1 MLSKAATALSL
12 LFSVLLLLSLPG
24 ESSEGGYSEGRP
36 DAKAI
41 RLTATPK
48 SDTTSGFSYGDWLA
62 AGQPSANE
70 NWTSGTFV
78 LRTATKDH
86 YTAGL
91 SSVWNNVAANAL
103 DIRPLLREDLLLMA
117 NNKESQ
123 WSATWQSHRQAVLQR
138 LIDTTGDT
146 LLRNALEEAKS
157 HSWVRRLE
165 VDFRTK
171 LRNRPGSFG
180 IDAIV
185 ALQETTNT
193 ATGLQLRGFFGD
205 EFTGANAGLFYRRAT
220 GDNLL
225 GANIFL
231 DYEDNDGAFWRWSLG
246 GEWRNPYVELTGNRY
261 IGITEGK
268 RGIDGTTRYTA
279 DGTEIELALRAPYAP
294 WLSGILS
301 YYDWDGEYG
310 DAADT
315 GLRYGI
321 RVDRQLK
328 GLSFEIEYED
338 PEEGEGAWG
347 GRISYSHDFSQGLES
362 ASQPEDLSFD
372 PRAHFFDSVRRE
384 YTQRIRQSGNAFTG
398 RIVITHVN
406 GRATLIGSELSL
418 QIAGN
423 GETFTTQ
430 LALISLEV
438 ISGVTTTVTGAIITA
453 TTTAPDDYTIT
464 ATALVTAFTET
475 PSTLRLSVNDWAIE
489 LHSELV
495 FRTDSSTMTL
505 INGELII
512 IRNNG
517 ISEVALTNGVTL
529 NLTNN
534 ALISIA
540 TGQTTTTLQ
549 INSGLISLALNTGNT
564 LDAIVREGT
573 LIVSLAAN
581 AGIAAN
587 VGNTDGGAI
596 ILMSGTVTANITP
609 LAGAIANASVVVT
622 TGYTGLIGQVEA
634 TGGSNLRYTVIS
646 GGEFTVGATDRLLSL
661 ATAQSTP
668 TTLTAMVQVSDSG
681 TLGVQAV
688 PVTASYTLLV
698 GNELLFTPDKL
709 GVTVTTYD
717 NNLLLLTALV
727 GGQLSA
733 VSYAL
738 ASTNPAGLGN
748 FAIFTDS
755 GIISLQQALTTPTT
769 LSLYLTALE
778 NLGNI
783 SRTATLLF
791 TVFATDPPAF
801 AAALDNTTP
810 VLITG
815 NAGLVAQVNSSGGSG
830 THTYAFQSGGNNF
843 AVGDDGRISLL
854 IARPTPTTLIAI
866 LTANDGHPNTP
877 QVLLSLTLRI
887 LDILNFSPNKL
898 SIQLTTHGAVP
909 VVLHT
914 ATATD
919 PLGGVITYA
928 LLSTNPA
935 GFTDNINFT
944 PANRV
949 LNLTNQLTS
958 PIAASVYIR
967 ATTDAATH
975 KATLL
980 VELGV
985 VDPSAFV
992 ATLADAERRFTTG
1005 YTGQVAQANSS
1016 GGSGTHTY
1024 AFDPADGNLTVGT
1037 NGSITLLTAIAT
1049 PTTLTGTLAAND
1061 GHPNTPEVKLT
1072 LALTILAP
1080 VSFSP
1085 TATVA
1090 MLTTHDSVLLTL
1102 DQANTQGGFGTKGY
1116 ALVSTHPSAFGGNI
1130 AVSNNGNIIFNQLI
1144 TSPITASVYVRGSAA
1159 FGGNA
1164 TLLLTVIAID
1174 PTPFAAV
1181 LDDTSP
1187 IVITGNTGLVA
1198 QVNSS
1203 GGGGTH
1209 TYAIAPP
1216 NGNLTVGTDGRITLL
1231 TAVVTPATLL
1241 ATLTAND
1248 GHPNTPAVVLNL
1260 TLRVLN
1266 ILSFSPSKLSIQL
1279 TTHGSVPVA
1288 LHTAVAVDPLGGA
1301 ITYALL
1307 STFPSNFTANLSFTP
1322 ANGIVS
1328 LTAELTSPQ
1337 EASVYIR
1344 ATTATENA
1352 TLLIELGVVDPPTFA
1367 ATLADAERR
1376 FTTGYTGQVAQ
1387 VNASGGSGTRTY
1399 AFDPAD
1405 GNLTVGTDGSITL
1418 LTAIATPTTLTGT
1431 LAANDG
1437 HPNTP
1442 EVKLTLILTILA
1454 PVSFSP
1460 TATVAMLTTHD
1471 SVLLTL
1477 DQANTQGGFGTKGYA
1492 LVSTHPS
1499 AFGGNIAVSNNG
1511 NIILN
1516 QLITSPITA
1525 SVYVRGTA
1533 AFGGNATLLLTVIA
1547 IDPTPFAAVLDN
1559 SSPMLITGNIGLA
1572 ARVNSSG
1579 GGGTHTYAIAPPN
1592 GNLTVGTDGRI
1603 TLLTASATP
1612 ATLTAT
1618 LTANDGHPNTPA
1630 VVLSL
1635 TLAIVDALG
1644 FTPNKLSIRLTTYGT
1659 VPVALHTA
1667 VAVDPLSGAI
1677 TYALLST
1684 FPSNFT
1690 ANLSFTPANGI
1701 VSLTAELTSPQEASV
1716 YIRATTATENATL
1729 LIELGVVDP
1738 PAFAAVFADSS
1749 LQAIIGGSG
1758 LVAQVNSSGGSG
1770 TRTYAFD
1777 PADGNLTVGTDGG
1790 VVLLTAAATATT
1802 LTGTLTA
1809 NDGHP
1814 NTPAVKIT
1822 LTLAAILKTPAFADA
1837 VNKFVITNTGAVAS
1851 ITNASPVADFT
1862 VIAGGANFTVG
1873 VGVLS
1878 LKTAIPAAATLTA
1891 SVVVPSLPL
1900 ITLKHVLT
1908 VGACSFLTGCQPLV
1922 DYDGVVFS
1930 SDIINFAWVSN
1941 LALAQGL
1948 VAAGADVDEM
1958 LNFIFSGVHVDRP
1971 ILEAA
1976 ENGNL
1981 ALASLLVS
1989 NGAVLTVVGN
1999 YQHPALSPRYSN
2011 LGVLYYLNDNSSSD
2025 VPSMLSLF
2033 IANGA
2038 DVNLISEDIPSHVV
2052 VDRTPLD
2059 AYNSRSKSN
2068 LAVIVKS
2075 FGGKCLT
2082 ECRTGDIALAAVSF
2096 SPAAVA
2102 ATVDTAQTGDIY
2114 TVQAASGLGTRFVYE
2129 IDSVNPVGISSNFSL
2144 VSLDVNRAKLSLS
2157 SAQSDSYTI
2166 AIAVTDQPSGDKATL
2181 QYVRSS
2187 DDLLFVPS
2195 RVAVSVTTH
2204 HSVPIALHTA
2214 VAVNLGSGAIT
2225 YALLSTNP
2233 AGFTGNINFTPAS
2246 GVLNITN
2253 VISSA
2258 IEASL
2263 YIRAT
2268 TATEN
2273 ATLLIELGVVDP
2285 SVFAATL
2292 ADAERRFTTGYTG
2305 QVAQVN
2311 SSGGSGTRTYAFDPA
2326 DGNLTVGTNG
2336 SITLLTAIATPTT
2349 LTGTLA
2355 ANDGHPNTPEV
2366 KLTLALTILAPVSFS
2381 PTATVAMLTTHDS
2394 VLLTLDQANTQ
2405 GGFGTKGYALVSTH
2419 PSDFGGNIAVNS
2431 AGNIILNQL
2440 ITSPI
2445 TASVYVRGTAAFGGT
2460 ATLLLT
2466 VVAEDPPAFAA
2477 VLDNSSPMLITGN
2490 IGLAARVNSSGG
2502 KGTHTYA
2509 IAPAGGNLTVGTD
2522 GRITLLTA
2530 SATPATLTATLTAN
2544 DGHPNTPAVVLSLTL
2559 AIVDALGFTPNKLS
2573 IRLTTY
2579 GTVPVAL
2586 HTAVAVGPLSG
2597 AITYALLSTF
2607 PSNFTANLSFTPA
2620 NGIVSLTA
2628 ELTSPQEASVYIRA
2642 TTATENAT
2650 LLIELGVVDPPTFAA
2665 TLADAE
2671 RRFTTGYTGQ
2681 VAQVN
2686 ASGGSGTRTY
2696 AFDPADGNLTV
2707 GTNGSITLL
2716 TAIATPTTLTGTLAA
2731 NDGHPNTPEVKLTL
2745 ALTILAPVSFSPT
2758 ATVAMLTTHD
2768 SVLLTL
2774 DQANTQGGFGT
2785 KGYALVSTHPS
2796 AFGGNIAVNSAGNI
2810 ILNQLITSP
2819 ITASVYV
2826 RGTAAFGGT
2835 ATLLLTVVAD
2845 DPPAFAANLDNTTP
2859 VLITGNIG
2867 LAARVNSSGGKGTHT
2882 YAIAPAGGNLTV
2894 GTDGRITLLT
2904 ASATPATLTATLT
2917 ANDGH
2922 PNTPA
2927 VVLSLT
2933 LAIVDALGFTPNK
2946 LSIRLTTY
2954 GTVPV
2959 ALHTAVAVDPLS
2971 GAITYALLSTFPS
2984 NFTANLSFTPA
2995 NGIVS
3000 LTAELTSPQ
3009 EASVYI
3015 RATTTTEN
3023 ATLLIELGVVDPPT
3037 FAATLAD
3044 AERRFTTG
3052 YTGQVAQANSSG
3064 GSGTHTYAFDPADG
3078 NLTVGTDGSITLLT
3092 AIATPTTLTGT
3103 LAAND
3108 GHPNTPEV
3116 KLTLALTI
3124 LAPVS
3129 FSPTA
3134 TVAMLTTHD
3143 SVLLTL
3149 DQANT
3154 QGGFGTKGYALVSTH
3169 PSAFGG
3175 NIAVSNNGNII
3186 LNQLITSPITASVY
3200 VRGSAAFGGNATL
3213 LLTVIAI
3220 DPTPFAAVLDN
3231 SSPMLI
3237 TGNIGLA
3244 ARVNSSGGKGTHTYA
3259 IAPAGGNLTVGTDGR
3274 ITLLTASATPATLTA
3289 TLTANDGHPNTPAVV
3304 LSLTLAIVDALGFTP
3319 SKLSIRLTTHG
3330 TVPVALHT
3338 AVAVDPLG
3346 GAITYALLSTN
3357 PAALVDS
3364 FSVKTDGVLSL
3375 TAELTSPQEASVYI
3389 RATTATENATLLIEL
3404 GVVDPPTFAAVFAD
3418 SSPRAII
3425 GGSGLVAQVNSSGG
3439 SGTRTYAF
3447 DPADGNLTVGTDG
3460 GVVLL
3465 TAAATATTLTGTLT
3479 ANDGHPNTPAVK
3491 ITLTLAAILKTPAF
3505 ADAVNKF
3512 VITNTGAIASIT
3524 NASPVA
3530 DFTLIAGGDN
3540 FTIGVGVLSLKTAIP
3555 AAATLTASVVV
3566 PSIPPIT
3573 LKHVL
3578 TVGACS
3584 FLTGCQPV
3592 VAHDGAI
3599 YGSFYSGI
3607 STPESISVRNSWQ
3620 AINVTL
3626 ARALIAAG
3634 ADVNERI
3641 NGDEPLLA
3649 VARFGTPALAS
3660 VLLTAGADADA
3671 KSDLVFGDSS
3681 GTIQVNAGIFHYLNL
3696 PGETDANLLAS
3707 MFIAAG
3713 ADVNYL
3719 DSPSQRT
3726 PLGRLAGIGPI
3737 STREILIAAG
3747 GKCNAFCTIFPDFIQ
3762 LAAVS
3767 FDPATVVA
3775 TVNTAQ
3781 TGDIYTVQA
3790 ASGLGTRFVYEID
3803 SVNPVG
3809 VSSNFSLVSLD
3820 VNRAKLSLSSAQ
3832 SDSYTIAIA
3841 VTDQPSGDK
3850 ATLQY
3855 VRSSDDL
3862 LFVPSRV
3869 AVSVTTHH
3877 SVPIALHTAVA
3888 VNLGSGA
3895 ITYALLSTNPA
3906 GFTGNINFT
3915 PASGVLNITNVISSA
3930 IEASLYIRATTAS
3943 EKTTLILEVDAVAP
3957 PAFAAVLDNSS
3968 PLILTGYTGLVAQVN
3983 SSGGGGTHT
3992 YAIAP
3997 ANGNLTV
4004 GTDGRITL
4012 QTLIATP
4019 TTLSATL
4026 TANDGHPN
4034 TPAVV
4039 LSLTLAVIP
4048 PSFGNA
4054 YDRVVTAYT
4063 GAVATIIAGDGDL
4076 TLVFGGDNFTVG
4088 TNGVLS
4094 LTTTLT
4100 AASTL
4105 TASVLV
4111 SDSSSTP
4118 IITLGYTLNV
4128 GPCSFFDGCQPS
4140 VNYDGV
4146 VFDSGIINFA
4156 WVSNLALAQG
4166 LVAAGAD
4173 VDEMFNFIFN
4183 GVYVDRPILEAAE
4196 NGNLALASLLVS
4208 NGAVLTV
4215 VGNYQHPALGSSYSN
4230 LGVLYYLNDNSSS
4243 DVPSMLSLF
4252 ITNGADVNLISEDI
4266 PSNVVVDR
4274 TPLDVYNSSSKSN
4287 LAVIVKSF
4295 GGKCLTECR
4304 TGDIALTAV
4313 SFNPAALTAT
4323 AVAAVGKNI
4332 YTVQAASGLGTRFS
4346 YSLVSTFPANVETR
4360 FSVVSLDVNRA
4371 ALSIS
4376 SDIGIATISIYL
4388 EVADNT
4394 DPVTK
4399 ATLRYVQIARPAFA
4413 DATAVV
4419 AGAVLASYTGAVAS
4433 IVSAP
4438 SGKLT
4443 LVAGDDNFDLGTNG
4457 VLSLTMAFAVSTTL
4471 TASVVVDE
4479 TPTVPLTTLGYTLAV
4494 RPCSF
4499 YYGCQPFVDY
4509 DGGNSG
4515 LNSYHYYGG
4524 GTISALGL
4532 SWLADVGL
4540 LQSLIVAGADT
4551 DEVFTVT
4558 SFPSSRTPVIAFI
4571 AANISPL
4578 TVAEAL
4584 LDAGA
4589 EVNVTGYQ
4597 QGNLSG
4603 ENNNWGVFHYM
4614 TRQSSSQPLSLIAA
4628 SSVLISLF
4636 ATRGADI
4643 NQIARVVPSNQYTPV
4658 DAFDDNYDPILK
4670 LFGGKCL
4677 NDCRTGD
4684 ITLTAVSFAPGT
4696 VTVTVGDTDTGD
4708 IYTVQAA
4715 SGLGT
4720 QFSYAVD
4727 SVSPAGS
4734 AANFNLVSVDVNSAK
4749 LNVGTALGSSRP
4761 SALTVFIEVTDN
4773 NSTSDKA
4780 TLRVNIAE

>member
-36 DAKAI
+36 SETEV
-41 RLTATPK
+41 RLPATPK

-78 LRTATKDH
+78 LRKATKDH

-512 IRNNG
+512 MRNNG

-801 AAALDNTTP
+801 AANLDNTTP

-815 NAGLVAQVNSSGGSG
+815 NAGLVAQVNSSGGAG

-909 VVLHT
+909 VALHT
-914 ATATD
+914 ATAID

-1005 YTGQVAQANSS
+1005 YTG
-1016 GGSGTHTY
+1016 
-1024 AFDPADGNLTVGT
+1024 
-1037 NGSITLLTAIAT
+1037 
-1049 PTTLTGTLAAND
+1049 
-1061 GHPNTPEVKLT
+1061 
-1072 LALTILAP
+1072 
-1080 VSFSP
+1080 
-1085 TATVA
+1085 
-1090 MLTTHDSVLLTL
+1090 
-1102 DQANTQGGFGTKGY
+1102 
-1116 ALVSTHPSAFGGNI
+1116 
-1130 AVSNNGNIIFNQLI
+1130 
-1144 TSPITASVYVRGSAA
+1144 
-1159 FGGNA
+1159 
-1164 TLLLTVIAID
+1164 
-1174 PTPFAAV
+1174 
-1181 LDDTSP
+1181 
-1187 IVITGNTGLVA
+1187 LVA
-1198 QVNSS
+1198 QVNS
-1203 GGGGTH
+1203 
-1209 TYAIAPP
+1209 
-1216 NGNLTVGTDGRITLL
+1216 
-1231 TAVVTPATLL
+1231 
-1241 ATLTAND
+1241 
-1248 GHPNTPAVVLNL
+1248 
-1260 TLRVLN
+1260 
-1266 ILSFSPSKLSIQL
+1266 
-1279 TTHGSVPVA
+1279 
-1288 LHTAVAVDPLGGA
+1288 
-1301 ITYALL
+1301 
-1307 STFPSNFTANLSFTP
+1307 
-1322 ANGIVS
+1322 
-1328 LTAELTSPQ
+1328 
-1337 EASVYIR
+1337 
-1344 ATTATENA
+1344 
-1352 TLLIELGVVDPPTFA
+1352 
-1367 ATLADAERR
+1367 
-1376 FTTGYTGQVAQ
+1376 
-1387 VNASGGSGTRTY
+1387 SGGSGTRTY

-1460 TATVAMLTTHD
+1460 TAAVAMLTTHD
-1471 SVLLTL
+1471 SV
-1477 DQANTQGGFGTKGYA
+1477 
-1492 LVSTHPS
+1492 P
-1499 AFGGNIAVSNNG
+1499 
-1511 NIILN
+1511 
-1516 QLITSPITA
+1516 
-1525 SVYVRGTA
+1525 
-1533 AFGGNATLLLTVIA
+1533 
-1547 IDPTPFAAVLDN
+1547 
-1559 SSPMLITGNIGLA
+1559 
-1572 ARVNSSG
+1572 
-1579 GGGTHTYAIAPPN
+1579 
-1592 GNLTVGTDGRI
+1592 
-1603 TLLTASATP
+1603 
-1612 ATLTAT
+1612 
-1618 LTANDGHPNTPA
+1618 
-1630 VVLSL
+1630 
-1635 TLAIVDALG
+1635 
-1644 FTPNKLSIRLTTYGT
+1644 
-1659 VPVALHTA
+1659 
-1667 VAVDPLSGAI
+1667 
-1677 TYALLST
+1677 
-1684 FPSNFT
+1684 
-1690 ANLSFTPANGI
+1690 
-1701 VSLTAELTSPQEASV
+1701 
-1716 YIRATTATENATL
+1716 
-1729 LIELGVVDP
+1729 
-1738 PAFAAVFADSS
+1738 
-1749 LQAIIGGSG
+1749 
-1758 LVAQVNSSGGSG
+1758 
-1770 TRTYAFD
+1770 
-1777 PADGNLTVGTDGG
+1777 
-1790 VVLLTAAATATT
+1790 
-1802 LTGTLTA
+1802 
-1809 NDGHP
+1809 
-1814 NTPAVKIT
+1814 
-1822 LTLAAILKTPAFADA
+1822 
-1837 VNKFVITNTGAVAS
+1837 
-1851 ITNASPVADFT
+1851 
-1862 VIAGGANFTVG
+1862 
-1873 VGVLS
+1873 
-1878 LKTAIPAAATLTA
+1878 
-1891 SVVVPSLPL
+1891 
-1900 ITLKHVLT
+1900 
-1908 VGACSFLTGCQPLV
+1908 
-1922 DYDGVVFS
+1922 
-1930 SDIINFAWVSN
+1930 
-1941 LALAQGL
+1941 
-1948 VAAGADVDEM
+1948 
-1958 LNFIFSGVHVDRP
+1958 
-1971 ILEAA
+1971 
-1976 ENGNL
+1976 
-1981 ALASLLVS
+1981 
-1989 NGAVLTVVGN
+1989 
-1999 YQHPALSPRYSN
+1999 
-2011 LGVLYYLNDNSSSD
+2011 
-2025 VPSMLSLF
+2025 
-2033 IANGA
+2033 
-2038 DVNLISEDIPSHVV
+2038 
-2052 VDRTPLD
+2052 
-2059 AYNSRSKSN
+2059 
-2068 LAVIVKS
+2068 
-2075 FGGKCLT
+2075 
-2082 ECRTGDIALAAVSF
+2082 
-2096 SPAAVA
+2096 
-2102 ATVDTAQTGDIY
+2102 
-2114 TVQAASGLGTRFVYE
+2114 
-2129 IDSVNPVGISSNFSL
+2129 
-2144 VSLDVNRAKLSLS
+2144 
-2157 SAQSDSYTI
+2157 
-2166 AIAVTDQPSGDKATL
+2166 
-2181 QYVRSS
+2181 
-2187 DDLLFVPS
+2187 
-2195 RVAVSVTTH
+2195 
-2204 HSVPIALHTA
+2204 
-2214 VAVNLGSGAIT
+2214 
-2225 YALLSTNP
+2225 
-2233 AGFTGNINFTPAS
+2233 
-2246 GVLNITN
+2246 
-2253 VISSA
+2253 
-2258 IEASL
+2258 
-2263 YIRAT
+2263 
-2268 TATEN
+2268 
-2273 ATLLIELGVVDP
+2273 
-2285 SVFAATL
+2285 
-2292 ADAERRFTTGYTG
+2292 
-2305 QVAQVN
+2305 
-2311 SSGGSGTRTYAFDPA
+2311 
-2326 DGNLTVGTNG
+2326 
-2336 SITLLTAIATPTT
+2336 
-2349 LTGTLA
+2349 
-2355 ANDGHPNTPEV
+2355 
-2366 KLTLALTILAPVSFS
+2366 
-2381 PTATVAMLTTHDS
+2381 
-2394 VLLTLDQANTQ
+2394 
-2405 GGFGTKGYALVSTH
+2405 
-2419 PSDFGGNIAVNS
+2419 
-2431 AGNIILNQL
+2431 
-2440 ITSPI
+2440 
-2445 TASVYVRGTAAFGGT
+2445 
-2460 ATLLLT
+2460 
-2466 VVAEDPPAFAA
+2466 
-2477 VLDNSSPMLITGN
+2477 
-2490 IGLAARVNSSGG
+2490 
-2502 KGTHTYA
+2502 
-2509 IAPAGGNLTVGTD
+2509 
-2522 GRITLLTA
+2522 
-2530 SATPATLTATLTAN
+2530 
-2544 DGHPNTPAVVLSLTL
+2544 
-2559 AIVDALGFTPNKLS
+2559 
-2573 IRLTTY
+2573 
-2579 GTVPVAL
+2579 
-2586 HTAVAVGPLSG
+2586 
-2597 AITYALLSTF
+2597 
-2607 PSNFTANLSFTPA
+2607 
-2620 NGIVSLTA
+2620 
-2628 ELTSPQEASVYIRA
+2628 
-2642 TTATENAT
+2642 
-2650 LLIELGVVDPPTFAA
+2650 
-2665 TLADAE
+2665 
-2671 RRFTTGYTGQ
+2671 
-2681 VAQVN
+2681 
-2686 ASGGSGTRTY
+2686 
-2696 AFDPADGNLTV
+2696 
-2707 GTNGSITLL
+2707 
-2716 TAIATPTTLTGTLAA
+2716 
-2731 NDGHPNTPEVKLTL
+2731 
-2745 ALTILAPVSFSPT
+2745 
-2758 ATVAMLTTHD
+2758 
-2768 SVLLTL
+2768 
-2774 DQANTQGGFGT
+2774 
-2785 KGYALVSTHPS
+2785 
-2796 AFGGNIAVNSAGNI
+2796 
-2810 ILNQLITSP
+2810 
-2819 ITASVYV
+2819 
-2826 RGTAAFGGT
+2826 
-2835 ATLLLTVVAD
+2835 
-2845 DPPAFAANLDNTTP
+2845 
-2859 VLITGNIG
+2859 
-2867 LAARVNSSGGKGTHT
+2867 
-2882 YAIAPAGGNLTV
+2882 
-2894 GTDGRITLLT
+2894 
-2904 ASATPATLTATLT
+2904 
-2917 ANDGH
+2917 
-2922 PNTPA
+2922 
-2927 VVLSLT
+2927 
-2933 LAIVDALGFTPNK
+2933 
-2946 LSIRLTTY
+2946 
-2954 GTVPV
+2954 
-2959 ALHTAVAVDPLS
+2959 
-2971 GAITYALLSTFPS
+2971 
-2984 NFTANLSFTPA
+2984 
-2995 NGIVS
+2995 
-3000 LTAELTSPQ
+3000 
-3009 EASVYI
+3009 
-3015 RATTTTEN
+3015 
-3023 ATLLIELGVVDPPT
+3023 
-3037 FAATLAD
+3037 
-3044 AERRFTTG
+3044 
-3052 YTGQVAQANSSG
+3052 
-3064 GSGTHTYAFDPADG
+3064 
-3078 NLTVGTDGSITLLT
+3078 
-3092 AIATPTTLTGT
+3092 
-3103 LAAND
+3103 
-3108 GHPNTPEV
+3108 
-3116 KLTLALTI
+3116 
-3124 LAPVS
+3124 
-3129 FSPTA
+3129 
-3134 TVAMLTTHD
+3134 
-3143 SVLLTL
+3143 LTL

-3220 DPTPFAAVLDN
+3220 DPTPFAAVLDDT
-3231 SSPMLI
+3231 SPIVI
-3237 TGNIGLA
+3237 TGNTGLVA
-3244 ARVNSSGGKGTHTYA
+3244 QVNSSGGGGTHTYA

-3274 ITLLTASATPATLTA
+3274 ITLLTAVVTPATLLA

-3304 LSLTLAIVDALGFTP
+3304 LNLTLRVLNILIFSP
-3319 SKLSIRLTTHG
+3319 SKLSIQLTTHG
-3330 TVPVALHT
+3330 SVPVALHT

-3404 GVVDPPTFAAVFAD
+3404 GVVDPSTFAAVFAD
-3418 SSPRAII
+3418 SSLQAII
-3425 GGSGLVAQVNSSGG
+3425 GGSGLVAQVNASGG

-3460 GVVLL
+3460 GVILL
-3465 TAAATATTLTGTLT
+3465 TAIATPTTLTGTLT
-3479 ANDGHPNTPAVK
+3479 ANDGHPNTPEVK
-3491 ITLTLAAILKTPAF
+3491 ITLTLAAILDTPAF
-3505 ADAVNKF
+3505 ADAINKF
-3512 VITNTGAIASIT
+3512 VITNTGAVASIT

-3530 DFTLIAGGDN
+3530 DFTVIAGGAN
-3540 FTIGVGVLSLKTAIP
+3540 FTVGVGVLSLKTAIP

-3584 FLTGCQPV
+3584 FLTGCQPL
-3592 VAHDGAI
+3592 VAHDGAGHGR
-3599 YGSFYSGI
+3599 YYTSSSEVGFSSDR
-3607 STPESISVRNSWQ
+3607 VSWQ
-3620 AINVTL
+3620 AIDVPL
-3626 ARALIAAG
+3626 AEALIAAG

-3649 VARFGTPALAS
+3649 VARFGSPALAS
-3660 VLLTAGADADA
+3660 VLLTAGADANA
-3671 KSDLVFGDSS
+3671 KSDLVFGGSS
-3681 GTIQVNAGIFHYLNL
+3681 GTTPRNAGIFHHLSLVNFQ
-3696 PGETDANLLAS
+3696 GATTGDQLAS
-3707 MFIAAG
+3707 LFIAAG
-3713 ADVNYL
+3713 ADVNYQ
-3719 DSPSQRT
+3719 DSTSSRQT
-3726 PLGRLAGIGPI
+3726 PLDVFSNRTFLSQDII
-3737 STREILIAAG
+3737 IAAG
-3747 GKCNAFCTIFPDFIQ
+3747 GKCNAFCSSFPSLIQ

-3775 TVNTAQ
+3775 TVNTTQ

-3790 ASGLGTRFVYEID
+3790 ASGLGTRLVYEIQ

-3809 VSSNFSLVSLD
+3809 VSSSFSLISLD
-3820 VNRAKLSLSSAQ
+3820 VNRAKLSLSAAQ
-3832 SDSYTIAIA
+3832 SDSYTIVVVA
-3841 VTDQPSGDK
+3841 TDQPSGDK

-3855 VRSSDDL
+3855 IRSSDDL

-3869 AVSVTTHH
+3869 AALVTTHH

-3888 VNLGSGA
+3888 VNLGSEA
-3895 ITYALLSTNPA
+3895 ITYALLSTFPTA
-3906 GFTGNINFT
+3906 FTGNINFT

-3930 IEASLYIRATTAS
+3930 IEASLYIRATTAT
-3943 EKTTLILEVDAVAP
+3943 ENATLLIELGVVDP
-3957 PAFAAVLDNSS
+3957 PTFAAVLDNSA
-3968 PLILTGYTGLVAQVN
+3968 PLILTGYAGLIAQVN
-3983 SSGGGGTHT
+3983 SSGGGGTHS
-3992 YAIAP
+3992 YAFGLP
-3997 ANGNLTV
+3997 NGNLTV
-4004 GTDGRITL
+4004 GTDGRISL

-4019 TTLSATL
+4019 TTLTGTL
-4026 TANDGHPN
+4026 TANDTHPDTPEVKLTLTLAVSNPSLVDGVNKFVITNTGAVASVANIPPGGAAVLVAGGDSFELAGGLLNLTAEVAAATTLTARIVVSNSGN
-4034 TPAVV
+4034 TPAV
-4039 LSLTLAVIP
+4039 TLAHTLAIGAC
-4048 PSFGNA
+4048 SFFTGCQPLVAHEGAA
-4054 YDRVVTAYT
+4054 YGRHY
-4063 GAVATIIAGDGDL
+4063 
-4076 TLVFGGDNFTVG
+4076 
-4088 TNGVLS
+4088 
-4094 LTTTLT
+4094 
-4100 AASTL
+4100 
-4105 TASVLV
+4105 
-4111 SDSSSTP
+4111 DSSSD
-4118 IITLGYTLNV
+4118 V
-4128 GPCSFFDGCQPS
+4128 GFSSDR
-4140 VNYDGV
+4140 
-4146 VFDSGIINFA
+4146 DS
-4156 WVSNLALAQG
+4156 WLAIDVPLAEA
-4166 LVAAGAD
+4166 LIAAGAD
-4173 VDEMFNFIFN
+4173 VNERIAGDEPLLAVARFGAVALAEVLLTAGADANAKSDLVKGLTGTTTRNAGIFHH
-4183 GVYVDRPILEAAE
+4183 LENAPDA
-4196 NGNLALASLLVS
+4196 NLLASLFVAAGAEVNYQDSSTQTPLDIFAGFSDPSIRNALIAGGGKCNTRCSSFPSFIRLAAVSFDPAEVTEAGTMINSGNIYTVQAASGLGNRFSYRLVS
-4208 NGAVLTV
+4208 TFPASVASRFSAVSIDVNRAALSITSLENLGALTLSVYLEVADNTDPVTKATLRYALNVKEQLRFEPAVIELTEVLDSHFGFAIHNLDLAANEAKGADGNITYSLVSIHSSLTNNISVSKNTADDTFFWNPPPLIEQTVSIYIKAVDDSNSNTLIIIHDIQYPPQFVATFSVSATPFSAYTGPVAAVITSGGGGNGGGHVTTTYSVVFSGDKFTVGQGDGIVSLVVAQNALTTLTVSVVVDDQYSHVDVSPTLTIGYTVLAGGAEPGLVDAISKFVITNTGAVASITNVPPGGNVALVGGGDSFELAGGLLNLTAEVAAATTLTARV
-4215 VGNYQHPALGSSYSN
+4215 VVRNSGNTPVVTLAHTLNIGACSFLTGCQPLVDYAGARHGIRDTDRKDWQGITAPTAQALLAAGADVNERIAGDEPLFAATRHYGTPALIAVLLTAGADATAIGELTDSSGVYYQEGVFHYLSFINRNSN
-4230 LGVLYYLNDNSSS
+4230 S
-4243 DVPSMLSLF
+4243 DEEENNIGQLISIF
-4252 ITNGADVNLISEDI
+4252 ITAGADVNLQLVRDGNKEET
-4266 PSNVVVDR
+4266 PVDEWA
-4274 TPLDVYNSSSKSN
+4274 PADFDLGGIII
-4287 LAVIVKSF
+4287 AA
-4295 GGKCLTECR
+4295 GGKCFIECS
-4304 TGDIALTAV
+4304 ALLPRDKFQLAAV
-4313 SFNPAALTAT
+4313 SFDPAALTAT
-4323 AVAAVGKNI
+4323 AAMGNI

-4346 YSLVSTFPANVETR
+4346 YSLVSTFPASVASR
-4360 FSVVSLDVNRA
+4360 FSAVSIDVNRA
-4371 ALSIS
+4371 ALSLS
-4376 SDIGIATISIYL
+4376 SLDNIGIATISVYL
-4388 EVADNT
+4388 EVEDNT

-4399 ATLRYVQIARPAFA
+4399 ATLLYVQVTRPAFVNA
-4413 DATAVV
+4413 PAVV
-4419 AGAVLASYTGAVAS
+4419 DGAVVLSHTGAVAS

-4457 VLSLTMAFAVSTTL
+4457 VLSLTMTFAVSTTL

-4479 TPTVPLTTLGYTLAV
+4479 TPTVPLTTLGYTLRV
-4494 RPCSF
+4494 VPCSF

-4509 DGGNSG
+4509 DGS
-4515 LNSYHYYGG
+4515 SV
-4524 GTISALGL
+4524 ALAVVDTTDRVEARRTVWNL
-4532 SWLADVGL
+4532 DFL
-4540 LQSLIVAGADT
+4540 LLGSLIAAGADANEKAAGRT
-4551 DEVFTVT
+4551 PLSDIARVQIFDIDVAEMHIDSLLAAGADINAVGEFVNGSGFVYRNVGILDYLGELDNSGRDRDVFISHLTIFLARGADINHRSTLVNTTTNVSLALTPEFFIRGDKGFFRLFGAKCLASCSSGVGITLAKAAFSPAAVTATVGATVVGAIHTVQAASGLGTKFSYRLVSTSPAGIASGFSAASVDVNSAVLNLNSPLGLNTRQTVSVFVEVADNNSTTDKATLKYVQVIPTLSAPVVDNAFERVVFSYTGSVGVIGNVLFDGGFSVVFGGNNFTVGAADGALSLKTAITALATLTASVRVEVTSHLTTTLGYTLNVGPCSFFTGCQPLVDYDGGSGGSQNGFEIQDADYNWLSDVTLAQGLVSAGADVDEVLNVFL
-4558 SFPSSRTPVIAFI
+4558 SGINRYITPVIGFV
-4571 AANISPL
+4571 AAAGVPA
-4578 TVAEAL
+4578 VASLL
-4584 LDAGA
+4584 LDNGA
-4589 EVNVTGYQ
+4589 EVNVAGYRE
-4597 QGNLSG
+4597 GPSVGEDNNL
-4603 ENNNWGVFHYM
+4603 GVFHYIAIGVGV
-4614 TRQSSSQPLSLIAA
+4614 SEASNQPVML
-4628 SSVLISLF
+4628 SLF
-4636 ATRGADI
+4636 ATRGANV
-4643 NQIARVVPSNQYTPV
+4643 NQIASRIPDSMYTPLGNFN
-4658 DAFDDNYDPILK
+4658 DRDIL
-4670 LFGGKCL
+4670 LGLATVIRTFGGKCL
-4677 NDCRTGD
+4677 NNCRTGD
-4684 ITLTAVSFAPGT
+4684 IALATVSFNPGT

-4720 QFSYAVD
+4720 RFSYAVD
-4727 SVSPAGS
+4727 SVSPVGS

-4749 LNVGTALGSSRP
+4749 LNVGTALGGSRP

>member
-36 DAKAI
+36 SETEV
-41 RLTATPK
+41 RLPATPK

-78 LRTATKDH
+78 LRKATKDH

-512 IRNNG
+512 MRNNG

-769 LSLYLTALE
+769 LSLHLTALE

-815 NAGLVAQVNSSGGSG
+815 NAGLVAQVNSSGGAG

-909 VVLHT
+909 VALHT
-914 ATATD
+914 ATAID

-1005 YTGQVAQANSS
+1005 YTGQVAQVNSS
-1016 GGSGTHTY
+1016 DGSGTHTY

-1037 NGSITLLTAIAT
+1037 DGSITLLTAIAT

-1072 LALTILAP
+1072 LILTILAP

-1085 TATVA
+1085 TAAVA
-1090 MLTTHDSVLLTL
+1090 MLTTHDSVPLTL

-1130 AVSNNGNIIFNQLI
+1130 AVSNTGNIILNQLI

-1209 TYAIAPP
+1209 TYAIAPAG
-1216 NGNLTVGTDGRITLL
+1216 GNLTVGTDGRITLL

-1307 STFPSNFTANLSFTP
+1307 STNPAALVDSFSVKTD
-1322 ANGIVS
+1322 GVLS

-1344 ATTATENA
+1344 ATTDAATDKA
-1352 TLLIELGVVDPPTFA
+1352 TLLV
-1367 ATLADAERR
+1367 
-1376 FTTGYTGQVAQ
+1376 
-1387 VNASGGSGTRTY
+1387 
-1399 AFDPAD
+1399 
-1405 GNLTVGTDGSITL
+1405 
-1418 LTAIATPTTLTGT
+1418 
-1431 LAANDG
+1431 
-1437 HPNTP
+1437 
-1442 EVKLTLILTILA
+1442 
-1454 PVSFSP
+1454 
-1460 TATVAMLTTHD
+1460 
-1471 SVLLTL
+1471 
-1477 DQANTQGGFGTKGYA
+1477 
-1492 LVSTHPS
+1492 
-1499 AFGGNIAVSNNG
+1499 
-1511 NIILN
+1511 
-1516 QLITSPITA
+1516 
-1525 SVYVRGTA
+1525 
-1533 AFGGNATLLLTVIA
+1533 
-1547 IDPTPFAAVLDN
+1547 
-1559 SSPMLITGNIGLA
+1559 
-1572 ARVNSSG
+1572 
-1579 GGGTHTYAIAPPN
+1579 
-1592 GNLTVGTDGRI
+1592 
-1603 TLLTASATP
+1603 
-1612 ATLTAT
+1612 
-1618 LTANDGHPNTPA
+1618 
-1630 VVLSL
+1630 
-1635 TLAIVDALG
+1635 
-1644 FTPNKLSIRLTTYGT
+1644 
-1659 VPVALHTA
+1659 
-1667 VAVDPLSGAI
+1667 
-1677 TYALLST
+1677 
-1684 FPSNFT
+1684 
-1690 ANLSFTPANGI
+1690 
-1701 VSLTAELTSPQEASV
+1701 
-1716 YIRATTATENATL
+1716 
-1729 LIELGVVDP
+1729 ELGVVDP

-1758 LVAQVNSSGGSG
+1758 LVAQVNTSGGSG

-1790 VVLLTAAATATT
+1790 VVLLTAAAAATT

-1814 NTPAVKIT
+1814 NTPEVKIT
-1822 LTLAAILKTPAFADA
+1822 LTLAAILDTPAFADA
-1837 VNKFVITNTGAVAS
+1837 VNKFVITNIGAVAS

-1862 VIAGGANFTVG
+1862 VIAGGDNFTVG

-1908 VGACSFLTGCQPLV
+1908 VGACSFLTGCQPV
-1922 DYDGVVFS
+1922 VAHTGAGHGRYYGVFS
-1930 SDIINFAWVSN
+1930 GGDADFISDRDSWLAINVTEAR
-1941 LALAQGL
+1941 ALI
-1948 VAAGADVDEM
+1948 AAGADVNERINGDEP
-1958 LNFIFSGVHVDRP
+1958 L
-1971 ILEAA
+1971 LAA
-1976 ENGNL
+1976 ARFGAV
-1981 ALASLLVS
+1981 ALASVLLTA
-1989 NGAVLTVVGN
+1989 GADANAKSDLVFGDSSGTTPQNAGIFHYLYLAYTQDPTTGN
-1999 YQHPALSPRYSN
+1999 LLA
-2011 LGVLYYLNDNSSSD
+2011 
-2025 VPSMLSLF
+2025 SMF
-2033 IANGA
+2033 IAAGA
-2038 DVNLISEDIPSHVV
+2038 DVNYQDNASSR
-2052 VDRTPLD
+2052 RTPLD
-2059 AYNSRSKSN
+2059 VFANFSPLSN
-2068 LAVIVKS
+2068 DILIAA
-2075 FGGKCLT
+2075 GGKCFENNVCSNVSGLI
-2082 ECRTGDIALAAVSF
+2082 RLAAVSF
-2096 SPAAVA
+2096 SPAAVVA
-2102 ATVDTAQTGDIY
+2102 AVDTTQTGDIY

-2129 IDSVNPVGISSNFSL
+2129 IQSVNPVGVSSNFSL
-2144 VSLDVNRAKLSLS
+2144 ISLDVNRAKLSLS
-2157 SAQSDSYTI
+2157 AAQSDSYTI
-2166 AIAVTDQPSGDKATL
+2166 VIVATDQPAGAKATL
-2181 QYVRSS
+2181 HYARSS
-2187 DDLLFVPS
+2187 DDLVFVPS
-2195 RVAVSVTTH
+2195 RVATSVTTH

-2253 VISSA
+2253 ALDTA
-2258 IEASL
+2258 IEASI

-2268 TATEN
+2268 TNSEKT
-2273 ATLLIELGVVDP
+2273 TLILEVGAVAP
-2285 SVFAATL
+2285 PTFAAVL
-2292 ADAERRFTTGYTG
+2292 DNSAPLILTGYAG
-2305 QVAQVN
+2305 LIAQVN
-2311 SSGGSGTRTYAFDPA
+2311 SSGGGGTHSYAFGLPN
-2326 DGNLTVGTNG
+2326 GNLTVGTDG
-2336 SITLLTAIATPTT
+2336 RISLQTLIATPTT
-2349 LTGTLA
+2349 LTGTLT
-2355 ANDGHPNTPEV
+2355 ANDTHPDTPEV
-2366 KLTLALTILAPVSFS
+2366 KLTL
-2381 PTATVAMLTTHDS
+2381 
-2394 VLLTLDQANTQ
+2394 TL
-2405 GGFGTKGYALVSTH
+2405 
-2419 PSDFGGNIAVNS
+2419 
-2431 AGNIILNQL
+2431 
-2440 ITSPI
+2440 
-2445 TASVYVRGTAAFGGT
+2445 
-2460 ATLLLT
+2460 
-2466 VVAEDPPAFAA
+2466 
-2477 VLDNSSPMLITGN
+2477 
-2490 IGLAARVNSSGG
+2490 
-2502 KGTHTYA
+2502 
-2509 IAPAGGNLTVGTD
+2509 
-2522 GRITLLTA
+2522 
-2530 SATPATLTATLTAN
+2530 
-2544 DGHPNTPAVVLSLTL
+2544 
-2559 AIVDALGFTPNKLS
+2559 
-2573 IRLTTY
+2573 
-2579 GTVPVAL
+2579 
-2586 HTAVAVGPLSG
+2586 
-2597 AITYALLSTF
+2597 
-2607 PSNFTANLSFTPA
+2607 
-2620 NGIVSLTA
+2620 
-2628 ELTSPQEASVYIRA
+2628 
-2642 TTATENAT
+2642 
-2650 LLIELGVVDPPTFAA
+2650 
-2665 TLADAE
+2665 
-2671 RRFTTGYTGQ
+2671 
-2681 VAQVN
+2681 
-2686 ASGGSGTRTY
+2686 
-2696 AFDPADGNLTV
+2696 
-2707 GTNGSITLL
+2707 
-2716 TAIATPTTLTGTLAA
+2716 
-2731 NDGHPNTPEVKLTL
+2731 
-2745 ALTILAPVSFSPT
+2745 
-2758 ATVAMLTTHD
+2758 
-2768 SVLLTL
+2768 
-2774 DQANTQGGFGT
+2774 
-2785 KGYALVSTHPS
+2785 
-2796 AFGGNIAVNSAGNI
+2796 
-2810 ILNQLITSP
+2810 
-2819 ITASVYV
+2819 
-2826 RGTAAFGGT
+2826 
-2835 ATLLLTVVAD
+2835 
-2845 DPPAFAANLDNTTP
+2845 
-2859 VLITGNIG
+2859 
-2867 LAARVNSSGGKGTHT
+2867 
-2882 YAIAPAGGNLTV
+2882 
-2894 GTDGRITLLT
+2894 
-2904 ASATPATLTATLT
+2904 
-2917 ANDGH
+2917 
-2922 PNTPA
+2922 
-2927 VVLSLT
+2927 
-2933 LAIVDALGFTPNK
+2933 
-2946 LSIRLTTY
+2946 
-2954 GTVPV
+2954 
-2959 ALHTAVAVDPLS
+2959 
-2971 GAITYALLSTFPS
+2971 
-2984 NFTANLSFTPA
+2984 
-2995 NGIVS
+2995 
-3000 LTAELTSPQ
+3000 
-3009 EASVYI
+3009 
-3015 RATTTTEN
+3015 
-3023 ATLLIELGVVDPPT
+3023 
-3037 FAATLAD
+3037 
-3044 AERRFTTG
+3044 
-3052 YTGQVAQANSSG
+3052 
-3064 GSGTHTYAFDPADG
+3064 
-3078 NLTVGTDGSITLLT
+3078 
-3092 AIATPTTLTGT
+3092 
-3103 LAAND
+3103 
-3108 GHPNTPEV
+3108 
-3116 KLTLALTI
+3116 
-3124 LAPVS
+3124 
-3129 FSPTA
+3129 
-3134 TVAMLTTHD
+3134 
-3143 SVLLTL
+3143 
-3149 DQANT
+3149 
-3154 QGGFGTKGYALVSTH
+3154 
-3169 PSAFGG
+3169 
-3175 NIAVSNNGNII
+3175 AVSN
-3186 LNQLITSPITASVY
+3186 
-3200 VRGSAAFGGNATL
+3200 
-3213 LLTVIAI
+3213 
-3220 DPTPFAAVLDN
+3220 
-3231 SSPMLI
+3231 
-3237 TGNIGLA
+3237 
-3244 ARVNSSGGKGTHTYA
+3244 
-3259 IAPAGGNLTVGTDGR
+3259 
-3274 ITLLTASATPATLTA
+3274 
-3289 TLTANDGHPNTPAVV
+3289 
-3304 LSLTLAIVDALGFTP
+3304 P
-3319 SKLSIRLTTHG
+3319 S
-3330 TVPVALHT
+3330 
-3338 AVAVDPLG
+3338 
-3346 GAITYALLSTN
+3346 
-3357 PAALVDS
+3357 LVD
-3364 FSVKTDGVLSL
+3364 G
-3375 TAELTSPQEASVYI
+3375 
-3389 RATTATENATLLIEL
+3389 
-3404 GVVDPPTFAAVFAD
+3404 
-3418 SSPRAII
+3418 
-3425 GGSGLVAQVNSSGG
+3425 
-3439 SGTRTYAF
+3439 
-3447 DPADGNLTVGTDG
+3447 
-3460 GVVLL
+3460 
-3465 TAAATATTLTGTLT
+3465 
-3479 ANDGHPNTPAVK
+3479 
-3491 ITLTLAAILKTPAF
+3491 
-3505 ADAVNKF
+3505 VNKF
-3512 VITNTGAIASIT
+3512 VITNTGAVAS
-3524 NASPVA
+3524 VA
-3530 DFTLIAGGDN
+3530 NIPPGGAAVLVAGGDSFELAGGLLN
-3540 FTIGVGVLSLKTAIP
+3540 LTAEV
-3555 AAATLTASVVV
+3555 AAATTLTARIVVSNSGNTPAV
-3566 PSIPPIT
+3566 T
-3573 LKHVL
+3573 LAHTL
-3578 TVGACS
+3578 AIGACS
-3584 FLTGCQPV
+3584 FLTGCQPL
-3592 VAHDGAI
+3592 VAHEGAA
-3599 YGSFYSGI
+3599 YGRHYGTSASEVGFS
-3607 STPESISVRNSWQ
+3607 SDRDSWQ
-3620 AINVTL
+3620 VIDVPL
-3626 ARALIAAG
+3626 AEALIAAG

-3641 NGDEPLLA
+3641 AGDEPLLA
-3649 VARFGTPALAS
+3649 VARFGTPAVAE

-3671 KSDLVFGDSS
+3671 KSDLVRGLT
-3681 GTIQVNAGIFHYLNL
+3681 GTTTRNAGIFHYLENA
-3696 PGETDANLLAS
+3696 PDSNLLAS
-3707 MFIAAG
+3707 LFVAAG
-3713 ADVNYL
+3713 AEVNYQ
-3719 DSPSQRT
+3719 DSSTQT
-3726 PLGRLAGIGPI
+3726 PLDIFASFSDPSIRNV
-3737 STREILIAAG
+3737 LIAGG
-3747 GKCNAFCTIFPDFIQ
+3747 GKCNTRCSSFPSFIR

-3767 FDPATVVA
+3767 FDPAEVTEA
-3775 TVNTAQ
+3775 GTMINS
-3781 TGDIYTVQA
+3781 GNIYTVQA
-3790 ASGLGTRFVYEID
+3790 ASGMGTRFSYR
-3803 SVNPVG
+3803 
-3809 VSSNFSLVSLD
+3809 LVSTFPASVASRFSAVSID
-3820 VNRAKLSLSSAQ
+3820 VNRAALSITSLENLGALTLSVYLEVA
-3832 SDSYTIAIA
+3832 DNTDP
-3841 VTDQPSGDK
+3841 VTK
-3850 ATLQY
+3850 ATLRYALNVKEQLRFEPAVIELTEVLDSHFGFAIHNLDLAANEAKGADGNITY
-3855 VRSSDDL
+3855 SLVTVRSQFTNNISVSKNTADDTFFWNPPPL
-3862 LFVPSRV
+3862 IEQT
-3869 AVSVTTHH
+3869 VS
-3877 SVPIALHTAVA
+3877 I
-3888 VNLGSGA
+3888 
-3895 ITYALLSTNPA
+3895 
-3906 GFTGNINFT
+3906 
-3915 PASGVLNITNVISSA
+3915 
-3930 IEASLYIRATTAS
+3930 YIKAEDDS
-3943 EKTTLILEVDAVAP
+3943 NSNTLIIIHDIQYPPQFVATFSVSATP
-3957 PAFAAVLDNSS
+3957 FSAYTGPVAAV
-3968 PLILTGYTGLVAQVN
+3968 IT
-3983 SSGGGGTHT
+3983 SGGGGNGGGHVTTT
-3992 YAIAP
+3992 YSVVFSGDKFTVGQGDGIVSLVVAQNALTT
-3997 ANGNLTV
+3997 LTV
-4004 GTDGRITL
+4004 SVVVDD
-4012 QTLIATP
+4012 QYSHVDVSP
-4019 TTLSATL
+4019 TL
-4026 TANDGHPN
+4026 TIGY
-4034 TPAVV
+4034 TV
-4039 LSLTLAVIP
+4039 LAGGAEPSLVDAISKFVIT
-4048 PSFGNA
+4048 N
-4054 YDRVVTAYT
+4054 T
-4063 GAVATIIAGDGDL
+4063 GAVASITNVPPGGNVA
-4076 TLVFGGDNFTVG
+4076 LVGGGDSFELAGGLLN
-4088 TNGVLS
+4088 
-4094 LTTTLT
+4094 LTAEVAAATTLT
-4100 AASTL
+4100 ARIVVRNSGNTPVVTL
-4105 TASVLV
+4105 AH
-4111 SDSSSTP
+4111 
-4118 IITLGYTLNV
+4118 TLNI
-4128 GPCSFFDGCQPS
+4128 GACSFLTGCQPL
-4140 VNYDGV
+4140 VDYAGARH
-4146 VFDSGIINFA
+4146 GIRVLDNNKNWQGITA
-4156 WVSNLALAQG
+4156 PTAQAL
-4166 LVAAGAD
+4166 LAAGAD
-4173 VDEMFNFIFN
+4173 VNERIAGDEPLFAATRHYGTPALIAVLLTAGADATAIGELTDSS
-4183 GVYVDRPILEAAE
+4183 GVYQEGVFHYLSFID
-4196 NGNLALASLLVS
+4196 S
-4208 NGAVLTV
+4208 N
-4215 VGNYQHPALGSSYSN
+4215 SN
-4230 LGVLYYLNDNSSS
+4230 SDEEDNNIGQLISI
-4243 DVPSMLSLF
+4243 F
-4252 ITNGADVNLISEDI
+4252 ITAGADVNLQLVANGAKRETPVDI
-4266 PSNVVVDR
+4266 WGNIDFR
-4274 TPLDVYNSSSKSN
+4274 FGGIII
-4287 LAVIVKSF
+4287 AA
-4295 GGKCLTECR
+4295 GGKCFRQCNAIVPVVNRFSL
-4304 TGDIALTAV
+4304 AAV
-4313 SFNPAALTAT
+4313 SFDPAEVTAT
-4323 AVAAVGKNI
+4323 AAMGNI

-4346 YSLVSTFPANVETR
+4346 YSLVSTFPASVASR
-4360 FSVVSLDVNRA
+4360 FSAVSIDVNRA
-4371 ALSIS
+4371 ALSLS
-4376 SDIGIATISIYL
+4376 SLDNIGIATISVYL
-4388 EVADNT
+4388 EVEDNT

-4399 ATLRYVQIARPAFA
+4399 ATLLYVQVTRPAFVNA
-4413 DATAVV
+4413 PAVV
-4419 AGAVLASYTGAVAS
+4419 DGAVVLSHTGAVAS

-4457 VLSLTMAFAVSTTL
+4457 VLSLTMTFAVSTTL

-4479 TPTVPLTTLGYTLAV
+4479 TPTVPLTTLGYTLRV
-4494 RPCSF
+4494 VPCSF

-4509 DGGNSG
+4509 DGSSVA
-4515 LNSYHYYGG
+4515 LAVVDTTD
-4524 GTISALGL
+4524 GTGAGRIVWDITHLSFVEALI
-4532 SWLADVGL
+4532 A
-4540 LQSLIVAGADT
+4540 AGADVN
-4551 DEVFTVT
+4551 ERAAG
-4558 SFPSSRTPVIAFI
+4558 RTPLLDIARGHGQASNNGNVVIR
-4571 AANISPL
+4571 L
-4578 TVAEAL
+4578 AEIL

-4589 EVNVTGYQ
+4589 DINVVGEFVEGSSFTATNAGVLYYLGNFRASKPEVIVLAN
-4597 QGNLSG
+4597 
-4603 ENNNWGVFHYM
+4603 
-4614 TRQSSSQPLSLIAA
+4614 SLIT
-4628 SSVLISLF
+4628 LF
-4636 ATRGADI
+4636 VARGADVNHLATLVNNNITATFSATPDDYI
-4643 NQIARVVPSNQYTPV
+4643 NLGAASTR
-4658 DAFDDNYDPILK
+4658 D
-4670 LFGGKCL
+4670 LFRSFGAKCL
-4677 NDCRTGD
+4677 IGCSNGG
-4684 ITLTAVSFAPGT
+4684 ITLAKAAFSPGT

-4720 QFSYAVD
+4720 RFSYAVD
-4727 SVSPAGS
+4727 SVSPVGS

-4749 LNVGTALGSSRP
+4749 LNVGTALGGSRP

>member
-36 DAKAI
+36 SETEV
-41 RLTATPK
+41 RLPATPK

-78 LRTATKDH
+78 LRTAAKDH

-512 IRNNG
+512 MRNNG

-769 LSLYLTALE
+769 LSLHLTALE

-815 NAGLVAQVNSSGGSG
+815 NAGLVAQVNSSGGAG

-866 LTANDGHPNTP
+866 LAANDGHPNTP

-1005 YTGQVAQANSS
+1005 YTGLVAQVNAS
-1016 GGSGTHTY
+1016 GGSGTRTY

-1072 LALTILAP
+1072 LILTILAP

-1085 TATVA
+1085 TAAVA
-1090 MLTTHDSVLLTL
+1090 MLTTHDSVPLTL

-1130 AVSNNGNIIFNQLI
+1130 AVSNTGNIILNQLI

-1209 TYAIAPP
+1209 TYAIAPAG
-1216 NGNLTVGTDGRITLL
+1216 GNLTVGTDGRITLL

-1279 TTHGSVPVA
+1279 ATHGS
-1288 LHTAVAVDPLGGA
+1288 
-1301 ITYALL
+1301 
-1307 STFPSNFTANLSFTP
+1307 
-1322 ANGIVS
+1322 
-1328 LTAELTSPQ
+1328 
-1337 EASVYIR
+1337 
-1344 ATTATENA
+1344 
-1352 TLLIELGVVDPPTFA
+1352 
-1367 ATLADAERR
+1367 
-1376 FTTGYTGQVAQ
+1376 
-1387 VNASGGSGTRTY
+1387 
-1399 AFDPAD
+1399 
-1405 GNLTVGTDGSITL
+1405 
-1418 LTAIATPTTLTGT
+1418 
-1431 LAANDG
+1431 
-1437 HPNTP
+1437 
-1442 EVKLTLILTILA
+1442 
-1454 PVSFSP
+1454 
-1460 TATVAMLTTHD
+1460 
-1471 SVLLTL
+1471 
-1477 DQANTQGGFGTKGYA
+1477 
-1492 LVSTHPS
+1492 
-1499 AFGGNIAVSNNG
+1499 
-1511 NIILN
+1511 
-1516 QLITSPITA
+1516 
-1525 SVYVRGTA
+1525 
-1533 AFGGNATLLLTVIA
+1533 
-1547 IDPTPFAAVLDN
+1547 
-1559 SSPMLITGNIGLA
+1559 
-1572 ARVNSSG
+1572 
-1579 GGGTHTYAIAPPN
+1579 
-1592 GNLTVGTDGRI
+1592 
-1603 TLLTASATP
+1603 
-1612 ATLTAT
+1612 
-1618 LTANDGHPNTPA
+1618 
-1630 VVLSL
+1630 
-1635 TLAIVDALG
+1635 
-1644 FTPNKLSIRLTTYGT
+1644 

-1684 FPSNFT
+1684 NPAALVNNFSVK
-1690 ANLSFTPANGI
+1690 ADGVL
-1701 VSLTAELTSPQEASV
+1701 SLTAELTSLQEASV
-1716 YIRATTATENATL
+1716 YIRATTDAATDKATL

-1738 PAFAAVFADSS
+1738 PAFAAVLDNSAP
-1749 LQAIIGGSG
+1749 LILTGYAG
-1758 LVAQVNSSGGSG
+1758 LIAQVNSSGGGGAYS
-1770 TRTYAFD
+1770 YAFGL
-1777 PADGNLTVGTDGG
+1777 PNGNLTVGTDGRIS
-1790 VVLLTAAATATT
+1790 LQTLIATPTT

-1809 NDGHP
+1809 NDTHP
-1814 NTPAVKIT
+1814 DTPEVKLT
-1822 LTLAAILKTPAFADA
+1822 LTLAVNNPGLVDV

-1851 ITNASPVADFT
+1851 VANIPPGGAA
-1862 VIAGGANFTVG
+1862 VLVAGGDSFELAGGLLN
-1873 VGVLS
+1873 L
-1878 LKTAIPAAATLTA
+1878 TAEVAAAT
-1891 SVVVPSLPL
+1891 
-1900 ITLKHVLT
+1900 
-1908 VGACSFLTGCQPLV
+1908 
-1922 DYDGVVFS
+1922 
-1930 SDIINFAWVSN
+1930 
-1941 LALAQGL
+1941 
-1948 VAAGADVDEM
+1948 
-1958 LNFIFSGVHVDRP
+1958 
-1971 ILEAA
+1971 
-1976 ENGNL
+1976 
-1981 ALASLLVS
+1981 
-1989 NGAVLTVVGN
+1989 
-1999 YQHPALSPRYSN
+1999 
-2011 LGVLYYLNDNSSSD
+2011 
-2025 VPSMLSLF
+2025 
-2033 IANGA
+2033 
-2038 DVNLISEDIPSHVV
+2038 
-2052 VDRTPLD
+2052 
-2059 AYNSRSKSN
+2059 
-2068 LAVIVKS
+2068 
-2075 FGGKCLT
+2075 
-2082 ECRTGDIALAAVSF
+2082 
-2096 SPAAVA
+2096 
-2102 ATVDTAQTGDIY
+2102 
-2114 TVQAASGLGTRFVYE
+2114 
-2129 IDSVNPVGISSNFSL
+2129 
-2144 VSLDVNRAKLSLS
+2144 
-2157 SAQSDSYTI
+2157 
-2166 AIAVTDQPSGDKATL
+2166 
-2181 QYVRSS
+2181 
-2187 DDLLFVPS
+2187 
-2195 RVAVSVTTH
+2195 
-2204 HSVPIALHTA
+2204 
-2214 VAVNLGSGAIT
+2214 
-2225 YALLSTNP
+2225 
-2233 AGFTGNINFTPAS
+2233 
-2246 GVLNITN
+2246 
-2253 VISSA
+2253 
-2258 IEASL
+2258 
-2263 YIRAT
+2263 
-2268 TATEN
+2268 
-2273 ATLLIELGVVDP
+2273 
-2285 SVFAATL
+2285 
-2292 ADAERRFTTGYTG
+2292 
-2305 QVAQVN
+2305 
-2311 SSGGSGTRTYAFDPA
+2311 
-2326 DGNLTVGTNG
+2326 
-2336 SITLLTAIATPTT
+2336 
-2349 LTGTLA
+2349 
-2355 ANDGHPNTPEV
+2355 
-2366 KLTLALTILAPVSFS
+2366 
-2381 PTATVAMLTTHDS
+2381 
-2394 VLLTLDQANTQ
+2394 
-2405 GGFGTKGYALVSTH
+2405 
-2419 PSDFGGNIAVNS
+2419 
-2431 AGNIILNQL
+2431 
-2440 ITSPI
+2440 
-2445 TASVYVRGTAAFGGT
+2445 
-2460 ATLLLT
+2460 
-2466 VVAEDPPAFAA
+2466 
-2477 VLDNSSPMLITGN
+2477 
-2490 IGLAARVNSSGG
+2490 
-2502 KGTHTYA
+2502 
-2509 IAPAGGNLTVGTD
+2509 
-2522 GRITLLTA
+2522 
-2530 SATPATLTATLTAN
+2530 
-2544 DGHPNTPAVVLSLTL
+2544 
-2559 AIVDALGFTPNKLS
+2559 
-2573 IRLTTY
+2573 
-2579 GTVPVAL
+2579 
-2586 HTAVAVGPLSG
+2586 
-2597 AITYALLSTF
+2597 
-2607 PSNFTANLSFTPA
+2607 
-2620 NGIVSLTA
+2620 
-2628 ELTSPQEASVYIRA
+2628 
-2642 TTATENAT
+2642 
-2650 LLIELGVVDPPTFAA
+2650 
-2665 TLADAE
+2665 
-2671 RRFTTGYTGQ
+2671 
-2681 VAQVN
+2681 
-2686 ASGGSGTRTY
+2686 
-2696 AFDPADGNLTV
+2696 
-2707 GTNGSITLL
+2707 
-2716 TAIATPTTLTGTLAA
+2716 
-2731 NDGHPNTPEVKLTL
+2731 
-2745 ALTILAPVSFSPT
+2745 
-2758 ATVAMLTTHD
+2758 
-2768 SVLLTL
+2768 
-2774 DQANTQGGFGT
+2774 
-2785 KGYALVSTHPS
+2785 
-2796 AFGGNIAVNSAGNI
+2796 
-2810 ILNQLITSP
+2810 
-2819 ITASVYV
+2819 
-2826 RGTAAFGGT
+2826 
-2835 ATLLLTVVAD
+2835 
-2845 DPPAFAANLDNTTP
+2845 
-2859 VLITGNIG
+2859 
-2867 LAARVNSSGGKGTHT
+2867 
-2882 YAIAPAGGNLTV
+2882 
-2894 GTDGRITLLT
+2894 
-2904 ASATPATLTATLT
+2904 
-2917 ANDGH
+2917 
-2922 PNTPA
+2922 
-2927 VVLSLT
+2927 
-2933 LAIVDALGFTPNK
+2933 
-2946 LSIRLTTY
+2946 
-2954 GTVPV
+2954 
-2959 ALHTAVAVDPLS
+2959 
-2971 GAITYALLSTFPS
+2971 
-2984 NFTANLSFTPA
+2984 
-2995 NGIVS
+2995 
-3000 LTAELTSPQ
+3000 
-3009 EASVYI
+3009 
-3015 RATTTTEN
+3015 
-3023 ATLLIELGVVDPPT
+3023 
-3037 FAATLAD
+3037 
-3044 AERRFTTG
+3044 
-3052 YTGQVAQANSSG
+3052 
-3064 GSGTHTYAFDPADG
+3064 
-3078 NLTVGTDGSITLLT
+3078 
-3092 AIATPTTLTGT
+3092 
-3103 LAAND
+3103 
-3108 GHPNTPEV
+3108 
-3116 KLTLALTI
+3116 
-3124 LAPVS
+3124 
-3129 FSPTA
+3129 
-3134 TVAMLTTHD
+3134 
-3143 SVLLTL
+3143 
-3149 DQANT
+3149 
-3154 QGGFGTKGYALVSTH
+3154 
-3169 PSAFGG
+3169 
-3175 NIAVSNNGNII
+3175 
-3186 LNQLITSPITASVY
+3186 
-3200 VRGSAAFGGNATL
+3200 
-3213 LLTVIAI
+3213 
-3220 DPTPFAAVLDN
+3220 
-3231 SSPMLI
+3231 
-3237 TGNIGLA
+3237 
-3244 ARVNSSGGKGTHTYA
+3244 
-3259 IAPAGGNLTVGTDGR
+3259 
-3274 ITLLTASATPATLTA
+3274 
-3289 TLTANDGHPNTPAVV
+3289 
-3304 LSLTLAIVDALGFTP
+3304 
-3319 SKLSIRLTTHG
+3319 
-3330 TVPVALHT
+3330 
-3338 AVAVDPLG
+3338 
-3346 GAITYALLSTN
+3346 
-3357 PAALVDS
+3357 
-3364 FSVKTDGVLSL
+3364 
-3375 TAELTSPQEASVYI
+3375 
-3389 RATTATENATLLIEL
+3389 
-3404 GVVDPPTFAAVFAD
+3404 
-3418 SSPRAII
+3418 
-3425 GGSGLVAQVNSSGG
+3425 
-3439 SGTRTYAF
+3439 
-3447 DPADGNLTVGTDG
+3447 
-3460 GVVLL
+3460 
-3465 TAAATATTLTGTLT
+3465 
-3479 ANDGHPNTPAVK
+3479 
-3491 ITLTLAAILKTPAF
+3491 
-3505 ADAVNKF
+3505 
-3512 VITNTGAIASIT
+3512 
-3524 NASPVA
+3524 
-3530 DFTLIAGGDN
+3530 
-3540 FTIGVGVLSLKTAIP
+3540 
-3555 AAATLTASVVV
+3555 TLTASVVV

-3584 FLTGCQPV
+3584 FFTGCQPL
-3592 VAHDGAI
+3592 VAHAGAA
-3599 YGSFYSGI
+3599 YGRHYGAAASEVGFS
-3607 STPESISVRNSWQ
+3607 SDRDSWL
-3620 AINVTL
+3620 AIDVPL
-3626 ARALIAAG
+3626 AQALIAAG

-3641 NGDEPLLA
+3641 AGDEPLLA
-3649 VARFGTPALAS
+3649 VARFGTPAVASVLLTAGADADAKSDLVRGLTGTTTRNAGIFHYLLLTPFNNNLAAGNQLASLFVAAGADVNYLDTSNQTPLDVIVPYPSFFSNDILIAAGGKCFVNCNLGDFIRLAAVSFDPAEVTEAGTMINSGNIYTVQAASGLGNRFSYRLVSTFPASVASRFSAVSIDVNRAAFSITSLENLGALTLSVYLEVADNTDPVTKATLRYALNVKEQLRFEPAVIELTEVLDSHFGFAIHNLDLAANEAKGADGNITYSLVTVRSQFTNNISVSKNTADDTFFWNPPPLIEQTVSIYIKAVDDSNSNTLIIIHDIQYPPQFVATFSVSATPFSAYTGPVAAVITSGGGGNGGGHVTTTYSVVFSGDKFTVGQGDGIVSLVVAQNALTTLTVSVVVDDQYSHVDVSPTLTIGYTVLAGGAELGLVDVVNKFVITNTGAVASVANIPPGGAAVLVAGGDSFELAGGLLNLTAEVAAATTLTARIVVSNSGNTPVVTLAHTLAIGACSFLTGCQPLVDYDGAGHGRYYFDTSSSGFSSDRDSWQAIDVPLAQALIAAGADVNERIAGDEPLLAVARFGTPAVAS

-3671 KSDLVFGDSS
+3671 KSDLVFGLS
-3681 GTIQVNAGIFHYLNL
+3681 GTTPRNAGIFHYLDSALNAA
-3696 PGETDANLLAS
+3696 DANSLAS

-3713 ADVNYL
+3713 ADVNYQ
-3719 DSPSQRT
+3719 DSFTGNET
-3726 PLGRLAGIGPI
+3726 PLDVFATNSFL
-3737 STREILIAAG
+3737 SNDILIAAG
-3747 GKCNAFCTIFPDFIQ
+3747 GKCFAFCPAGIIR

-3767 FDPATVVA
+3767 FDPA
-3775 TVNTAQ
+3775 
-3781 TGDIYTVQA
+3781 
-3790 ASGLGTRFVYEID
+3790 
-3803 SVNPVG
+3803 
-3809 VSSNFSLVSLD
+3809 
-3820 VNRAKLSLSSAQ
+3820 
-3832 SDSYTIAIA
+3832 
-3841 VTDQPSGDK
+3841 
-3850 ATLQY
+3850 
-3855 VRSSDDL
+3855 
-3862 LFVPSRV
+3862 
-3869 AVSVTTHH
+3869 
-3877 SVPIALHTAVA
+3877 
-3888 VNLGSGA
+3888 
-3895 ITYALLSTNPA
+3895 
-3906 GFTGNINFT
+3906 
-3915 PASGVLNITNVISSA
+3915 
-3930 IEASLYIRATTAS
+3930 
-3943 EKTTLILEVDAVAP
+3943 
-3957 PAFAAVLDNSS
+3957 
-3968 PLILTGYTGLVAQVN
+3968 
-3983 SSGGGGTHT
+3983 
-3992 YAIAP
+3992 
-3997 ANGNLTV
+3997 
-4004 GTDGRITL
+4004 
-4012 QTLIATP
+4012 
-4019 TTLSATL
+4019 
-4026 TANDGHPN
+4026 
-4034 TPAVV
+4034 
-4039 LSLTLAVIP
+4039 
-4048 PSFGNA
+4048 
-4054 YDRVVTAYT
+4054 
-4063 GAVATIIAGDGDL
+4063 
-4076 TLVFGGDNFTVG
+4076 
-4088 TNGVLS
+4088 
-4094 LTTTLT
+4094 
-4100 AASTL
+4100 
-4105 TASVLV
+4105 
-4111 SDSSSTP
+4111 
-4118 IITLGYTLNV
+4118 
-4128 GPCSFFDGCQPS
+4128 
-4140 VNYDGV
+4140 
-4146 VFDSGIINFA
+4146 
-4156 WVSNLALAQG
+4156 
-4166 LVAAGAD
+4166 
-4173 VDEMFNFIFN
+4173 
-4183 GVYVDRPILEAAE
+4183 
-4196 NGNLALASLLVS
+4196 
-4208 NGAVLTV
+4208 
-4215 VGNYQHPALGSSYSN
+4215 
-4230 LGVLYYLNDNSSS
+4230 
-4243 DVPSMLSLF
+4243 
-4252 ITNGADVNLISEDI
+4252 
-4266 PSNVVVDR
+4266 
-4274 TPLDVYNSSSKSN
+4274 
-4287 LAVIVKSF
+4287 
-4295 GGKCLTECR
+4295 
-4304 TGDIALTAV
+4304 
-4313 SFNPAALTAT
+4313 ALTAT
-4323 AVAAVGKNI
+4323 AAMGNV

-4346 YSLVSTFPANVETR
+4346 YSLVSTFPASVASR
-4360 FSVVSLDVNRA
+4360 FSAVSIDVNRA
-4371 ALSIS
+4371 ALSLS
-4376 SDIGIATISIYL
+4376 SLDNIGIATISVYL
-4388 EVADNT
+4388 EVEDNT

-4399 ATLRYVQIARPAFA
+4399 ATLLYVQVTRPAFVNA
-4413 DATAVV
+4413 PAVV
-4419 AGAVLASYTGAVAS
+4419 DGAVVLSHTGAVAS

-4457 VLSLTMAFAVSTTL
+4457 VLSLTMTFAVSTTL

-4479 TPTVPLTTLGYTLAV
+4479 TPTVPLTTLGYTLRV
-4494 RPCSF
+4494 VPCSF

-4509 DGGNSG
+4509 DGSSSV
-4515 LNSYHYYGG
+4515 L
-4524 GTISALGL
+4524 ALVDSSSSENRSVL
-4532 SWLADVGL
+4532 WDVDQL
-4540 LQSLIVAGADT
+4540 DQLIAAGADVN
-4551 DEVFTVT
+4551 EKAAG
-4558 SFPSSRTPVIAFI
+4558 RTPILDIA
-4571 AANISPL
+4571 
-4578 TVAEAL
+4578 
-4584 LDAGA
+4584 
-4589 EVNVTGYQ
+4589 
-4597 QGNLSG
+4597 
-4603 ENNNWGVFHYM
+4603 
-4614 TRQSSSQPLSLIAA
+4614 RR
-4628 SSVLISLF
+4628 SV
-4636 ATRGADI
+4636 ATRAEMGIDSLLAAGADI
-4643 NQIARVVPSNQYTPV
+4643 NAVGEFVEGRSNFTNTNVGVISYLTHFERSDHTEIMLTIFLARSADINHRATLVNTTNVSSAYTPE
-4658 DAFDDNYDPILK
+4658 DYLSDGRRDFFRS
-4670 LFGGKCL
+4670 FGSKCL
-4677 NDCRTGD
+4677 LICNTGG
-4684 ITLTAVSFAPGT
+4684 ITLAKAAFSPGT

-4749 LNVGTALGSSRP
+4749 LNVGTALGGSRP

>member
-91 SSVWNNVAANAL
+91 SSVWNNVAAGAL

-171 LRNRPGSFG
+171 LRDRPGSFG

-294 WLSGILS
+294 WLSGVLS

-512 IRNNG
+512 MRNNG

-815 NAGLVAQVNSSGGSG
+815 NAGLVAQVNSSGGAG

-866 LTANDGHPNTP
+866 LAANDGHPNTP

-1005 YTGQVAQANSS
+1005 YTGQVAQVNSS

-1037 NGSITLLTAIAT
+1037 DGSITLLTAIAT

-1072 LALTILAP
+1072 LILTILAP

-1085 TATVA
+1085 TAAVA
-1090 MLTTHDSVLLTL
+1090 MLTTHDSVPLTL

-1130 AVSNNGNIIFNQLI
+1130 AVSNTGNIILNQLI

-1209 TYAIAPP
+1209 TYAIAPAG
-1216 NGNLTVGTDGRITLL
+1216 GNLTVGTDGRITLL

-1279 TTHGSVPVA
+1279 ATHGS
-1288 LHTAVAVDPLGGA
+1288 
-1301 ITYALL
+1301 
-1307 STFPSNFTANLSFTP
+1307 
-1322 ANGIVS
+1322 
-1328 LTAELTSPQ
+1328 
-1337 EASVYIR
+1337 
-1344 ATTATENA
+1344 
-1352 TLLIELGVVDPPTFA
+1352 
-1367 ATLADAERR
+1367 
-1376 FTTGYTGQVAQ
+1376 
-1387 VNASGGSGTRTY
+1387 
-1399 AFDPAD
+1399 
-1405 GNLTVGTDGSITL
+1405 
-1418 LTAIATPTTLTGT
+1418 
-1431 LAANDG
+1431 
-1437 HPNTP
+1437 
-1442 EVKLTLILTILA
+1442 
-1454 PVSFSP
+1454 
-1460 TATVAMLTTHD
+1460 
-1471 SVLLTL
+1471 
-1477 DQANTQGGFGTKGYA
+1477 
-1492 LVSTHPS
+1492 
-1499 AFGGNIAVSNNG
+1499 
-1511 NIILN
+1511 
-1516 QLITSPITA
+1516 
-1525 SVYVRGTA
+1525 
-1533 AFGGNATLLLTVIA
+1533 
-1547 IDPTPFAAVLDN
+1547 
-1559 SSPMLITGNIGLA
+1559 
-1572 ARVNSSG
+1572 
-1579 GGGTHTYAIAPPN
+1579 
-1592 GNLTVGTDGRI
+1592 
-1603 TLLTASATP
+1603 
-1612 ATLTAT
+1612 
-1618 LTANDGHPNTPA
+1618 
-1630 VVLSL
+1630 
-1635 TLAIVDALG
+1635 
-1644 FTPNKLSIRLTTYGT
+1644 

-1684 FPSNFT
+1684 NP
-1690 ANLSFTPANGI
+1690 AALVDSFSVKADG
-1701 VSLTAELTSPQEASV
+1701 VLSLTAELTSLQEASV
-1716 YIRATTATENATL
+1716 YIRATTDAATDKATL

-1758 LVAQVNSSGGSG
+1758 LVAQVNTSGGSG

-1790 VVLLTAAATATT
+1790 VVLLTAAAAATT

-1814 NTPAVKIT
+1814 NTPEVKIT
-1822 LTLAAILKTPAFADA
+1822 LTLAAILDTPAFADA

-1862 VIAGGANFTVG
+1862 VIAGGDNFTVG

-1922 DYDGVVFS
+1922 DYDGAGHGRYYGAS
-1930 SDIINFAWVSN
+1930 SGGDADFISDRDSWLAINVTEAR
-1941 LALAQGL
+1941 ALI
-1948 VAAGADVDEM
+1948 AAGADVNERINGDEP
-1958 LNFIFSGVHVDRP
+1958 L
-1971 ILEAA
+1971 LAA
-1976 ENGNL
+1976 ARFGSP
-1981 ALASLLVS
+1981 ALASVLLTA
-1989 NGAVLTVVGN
+1989 GADANAKSDLVFGGSSGTTPQNAGIFHYLYLAYTQDPTTGN
-1999 YQHPALSPRYSN
+1999 LLA
-2011 LGVLYYLNDNSSSD
+2011 
-2025 VPSMLSLF
+2025 SMF
-2033 IANGA
+2033 IAAGA
-2038 DVNLISEDIPSHVV
+2038 DVNYQDSTSSR
-2052 VDRTPLD
+2052 RTPLD
-2059 AYNSRSKSN
+2059 LFANFSPLSN
-2068 LAVIVKS
+2068 DILIAA
-2075 FGGKCLT
+2075 GGKCFENNVCSNVSGLI
-2082 ECRTGDIALAAVSF
+2082 RLAAVSF
-2096 SPAAVA
+2096 SPAAVV
-2102 ATVDTAQTGDIY
+2102 ATVNTTQTGDIY

-2129 IDSVNPVGISSNFSL
+2129 IQSVNPVGVSSNFSL
-2144 VSLDVNRAKLSLS
+2144 ISLDVNRAKLSLS
-2157 SAQSDSYTI
+2157 AAQSDSYTI
-2166 AIAVTDQPSGDKATL
+2166 VIVATDQPAGAKATL
-2181 QYVRSS
+2181 HYARSS
-2187 DDLLFVPS
+2187 DDLVFVPS
-2195 RVAVSVTTH
+2195 RVATSVTTH

-2258 IEASL
+2258 IEASI

-2268 TATEN
+2268 TNSEKT
-2273 ATLLIELGVVDP
+2273 TLILEVGAVAP
-2285 SVFAATL
+2285 PTFAAVL
-2292 ADAERRFTTGYTG
+2292 DNSAPLILTGYAG
-2305 QVAQVN
+2305 LIAQVN
-2311 SSGGSGTRTYAFDPA
+2311 SSGGGGAYSYAFGLPN
-2326 DGNLTVGTNG
+2326 GNLTVGTDG
-2336 SITLLTAIATPTT
+2336 RISLQTLIATPTT
-2349 LTGTLA
+2349 LTGTLT
-2355 ANDGHPNTPEV
+2355 ANDTHPDTPEV
-2366 KLTLALTILAPVSFS
+2366 KLTL
-2381 PTATVAMLTTHDS
+2381 
-2394 VLLTLDQANTQ
+2394 TL
-2405 GGFGTKGYALVSTH
+2405 
-2419 PSDFGGNIAVNS
+2419 
-2431 AGNIILNQL
+2431 
-2440 ITSPI
+2440 
-2445 TASVYVRGTAAFGGT
+2445 
-2460 ATLLLT
+2460 
-2466 VVAEDPPAFAA
+2466 
-2477 VLDNSSPMLITGN
+2477 
-2490 IGLAARVNSSGG
+2490 
-2502 KGTHTYA
+2502 
-2509 IAPAGGNLTVGTD
+2509 
-2522 GRITLLTA
+2522 
-2530 SATPATLTATLTAN
+2530 
-2544 DGHPNTPAVVLSLTL
+2544 
-2559 AIVDALGFTPNKLS
+2559 
-2573 IRLTTY
+2573 
-2579 GTVPVAL
+2579 
-2586 HTAVAVGPLSG
+2586 
-2597 AITYALLSTF
+2597 
-2607 PSNFTANLSFTPA
+2607 
-2620 NGIVSLTA
+2620 
-2628 ELTSPQEASVYIRA
+2628 
-2642 TTATENAT
+2642 
-2650 LLIELGVVDPPTFAA
+2650 
-2665 TLADAE
+2665 
-2671 RRFTTGYTGQ
+2671 
-2681 VAQVN
+2681 
-2686 ASGGSGTRTY
+2686 
-2696 AFDPADGNLTV
+2696 
-2707 GTNGSITLL
+2707 
-2716 TAIATPTTLTGTLAA
+2716 
-2731 NDGHPNTPEVKLTL
+2731 
-2745 ALTILAPVSFSPT
+2745 
-2758 ATVAMLTTHD
+2758 
-2768 SVLLTL
+2768 
-2774 DQANTQGGFGT
+2774 
-2785 KGYALVSTHPS
+2785 
-2796 AFGGNIAVNSAGNI
+2796 
-2810 ILNQLITSP
+2810 
-2819 ITASVYV
+2819 
-2826 RGTAAFGGT
+2826 
-2835 ATLLLTVVAD
+2835 
-2845 DPPAFAANLDNTTP
+2845 
-2859 VLITGNIG
+2859 
-2867 LAARVNSSGGKGTHT
+2867 
-2882 YAIAPAGGNLTV
+2882 
-2894 GTDGRITLLT
+2894 
-2904 ASATPATLTATLT
+2904 
-2917 ANDGH
+2917 
-2922 PNTPA
+2922 
-2927 VVLSLT
+2927 
-2933 LAIVDALGFTPNK
+2933 
-2946 LSIRLTTY
+2946 
-2954 GTVPV
+2954 
-2959 ALHTAVAVDPLS
+2959 
-2971 GAITYALLSTFPS
+2971 
-2984 NFTANLSFTPA
+2984 
-2995 NGIVS
+2995 
-3000 LTAELTSPQ
+3000 
-3009 EASVYI
+3009 
-3015 RATTTTEN
+3015 
-3023 ATLLIELGVVDPPT
+3023 
-3037 FAATLAD
+3037 
-3044 AERRFTTG
+3044 
-3052 YTGQVAQANSSG
+3052 
-3064 GSGTHTYAFDPADG
+3064 
-3078 NLTVGTDGSITLLT
+3078 
-3092 AIATPTTLTGT
+3092 
-3103 LAAND
+3103 
-3108 GHPNTPEV
+3108 
-3116 KLTLALTI
+3116 
-3124 LAPVS
+3124 
-3129 FSPTA
+3129 
-3134 TVAMLTTHD
+3134 
-3143 SVLLTL
+3143 
-3149 DQANT
+3149 
-3154 QGGFGTKGYALVSTH
+3154 
-3169 PSAFGG
+3169 
-3175 NIAVSNNGNII
+3175 AVSN
-3186 LNQLITSPITASVY
+3186 
-3200 VRGSAAFGGNATL
+3200 
-3213 LLTVIAI
+3213 
-3220 DPTPFAAVLDN
+3220 
-3231 SSPMLI
+3231 
-3237 TGNIGLA
+3237 
-3244 ARVNSSGGKGTHTYA
+3244 
-3259 IAPAGGNLTVGTDGR
+3259 
-3274 ITLLTASATPATLTA
+3274 
-3289 TLTANDGHPNTPAVV
+3289 
-3304 LSLTLAIVDALGFTP
+3304 P
-3319 SKLSIRLTTHG
+3319 S
-3330 TVPVALHT
+3330 
-3338 AVAVDPLG
+3338 
-3346 GAITYALLSTN
+3346 
-3357 PAALVDS
+3357 LVD
-3364 FSVKTDGVLSL
+3364 G
-3375 TAELTSPQEASVYI
+3375 
-3389 RATTATENATLLIEL
+3389 
-3404 GVVDPPTFAAVFAD
+3404 
-3418 SSPRAII
+3418 
-3425 GGSGLVAQVNSSGG
+3425 
-3439 SGTRTYAF
+3439 
-3447 DPADGNLTVGTDG
+3447 
-3460 GVVLL
+3460 
-3465 TAAATATTLTGTLT
+3465 
-3479 ANDGHPNTPAVK
+3479 
-3491 ITLTLAAILKTPAF
+3491 
-3505 ADAVNKF
+3505 VNKF
-3512 VITNTGAIASIT
+3512 VITNTGAVASVANIPPGGAAVLVAGGDSFELAGGLLNLTAEVAAATTLTARIVVSNSDNTPVITLAHTLAIGPCSFLTGCQPLVAHDGAGHGRHYDSASDVGFSSDRDSWQAIDVPLAEALIAAGADVNERIAGDEPLLAVARFGAVALAEVLLTAGADANAKSDLVKGLTGTTTRNAGIFHHLENAPDANLLASLFVAAGAEVNYQDSSTQTPLDIFAGFFDPSIRNALIAGGGKCNTRCSSFPSFIRLAAVSFDPAEVTEAGTMINSGNIYTVQAASGLGNRFSYRLVSTFPASVASRFSAVSIDVNRAALSLTSLENLGALTLSVYLEVADNTDPVTKATLRYALNVKEQLRFEPAVIELTEVLDSHFGFAIHNLDLAANEAKGADGNITYSLVSIHSSLTNNISVSKNTADDTFFWNPPPLVEQTVSIYIKAEDDSNSNTLIIIHDIQYPPQFVATFSVSATPFSAYTGPVAAVITSGGGGNGAGHVTTTYSVVFSGDKFTVGQGDGIVSLVVAQNALTTLTVSVVVDDQYSHVDVSPTLTVGYTVLAGGAEPGLVDAISKFVITNTGAVASIT
-3524 NASPVA
+3524 NVPPGGNVA
-3530 DFTLIAGGDN
+3530 LVGGGDSFELAGGLLN
-3540 FTIGVGVLSLKTAIP
+3540 LTAEV
-3555 AAATLTASVVV
+3555 AAATTLTARIVVSNSGNTPV
-3566 PSIPPIT
+3566 VT
-3573 LKHVL
+3573 LAHTL
-3578 TVGACS
+3578 AIGACS
-3584 FLTGCQPV
+3584 FLTGCQPL
-3592 VAHDGAI
+3592 VAHDGAGHGR
-3599 YGSFYSGI
+3599 YYS
-3607 STPESISVRNSWQ
+3607 SSSNSKFAPDRDSWQ

-3649 VARFGTPALAS
+3649 VARFGSPALAS
-3660 VLLTAGADADA
+3660 VLLTAGADANA

-3681 GTIQVNAGIFHYLNL
+3681 GATPVNAGIFHHLFLVNFQ
-3696 PGETDANLLAS
+3696 GATTGDQLAS
-3707 MFIAAG
+3707 LFIAAG
-3713 ADVNYL
+3713 ADVNYQ
-3719 DSPSQRT
+3719 DSTSSRQT
-3726 PLGRLAGIGPI
+3726 PLDIFAVSFGLSQDII
-3737 STREILIAAG
+3737 IAVG
-3747 GKCNAFCTIFPDFIQ
+3747 GKCNTRCSAFPSLIQ

-3767 FDPATVVA
+3767 FDPAEVTEA
-3775 TVNTAQ
+3775 GTMIN
-3781 TGDIYTVQA
+3781 
-3790 ASGLGTRFVYEID
+3790 SG
-3803 SVNPVG
+3803 
-3809 VSSNFSLVSLD
+3809 
-3820 VNRAKLSLSSAQ
+3820 
-3832 SDSYTIAIA
+3832 
-3841 VTDQPSGDK
+3841 
-3850 ATLQY
+3850 
-3855 VRSSDDL
+3855 
-3862 LFVPSRV
+3862 
-3869 AVSVTTHH
+3869 
-3877 SVPIALHTAVA
+3877 
-3888 VNLGSGA
+3888 
-3895 ITYALLSTNPA
+3895 
-3906 GFTGNINFT
+3906 
-3915 PASGVLNITNVISSA
+3915 
-3930 IEASLYIRATTAS
+3930 
-3943 EKTTLILEVDAVAP
+3943 
-3957 PAFAAVLDNSS
+3957 
-3968 PLILTGYTGLVAQVN
+3968 
-3983 SSGGGGTHT
+3983 
-3992 YAIAP
+3992 
-3997 ANGNLTV
+3997 
-4004 GTDGRITL
+4004 
-4012 QTLIATP
+4012 
-4019 TTLSATL
+4019 
-4026 TANDGHPN
+4026 
-4034 TPAVV
+4034 
-4039 LSLTLAVIP
+4039 
-4048 PSFGNA
+4048 
-4054 YDRVVTAYT
+4054 
-4063 GAVATIIAGDGDL
+4063 
-4076 TLVFGGDNFTVG
+4076 
-4088 TNGVLS
+4088 
-4094 LTTTLT
+4094 
-4100 AASTL
+4100 
-4105 TASVLV
+4105 
-4111 SDSSSTP
+4111 
-4118 IITLGYTLNV
+4118 
-4128 GPCSFFDGCQPS
+4128 
-4140 VNYDGV
+4140 
-4146 VFDSGIINFA
+4146 
-4156 WVSNLALAQG
+4156 
-4166 LVAAGAD
+4166 
-4173 VDEMFNFIFN
+4173 
-4183 GVYVDRPILEAAE
+4183 
-4196 NGNLALASLLVS
+4196 
-4208 NGAVLTV
+4208 
-4215 VGNYQHPALGSSYSN
+4215 
-4230 LGVLYYLNDNSSS
+4230 
-4243 DVPSMLSLF
+4243 
-4252 ITNGADVNLISEDI
+4252 
-4266 PSNVVVDR
+4266 
-4274 TPLDVYNSSSKSN
+4274 
-4287 LAVIVKSF
+4287 
-4295 GGKCLTECR
+4295 
-4304 TGDIALTAV
+4304 
-4313 SFNPAALTAT
+4313 
-4323 AVAAVGKNI
+4323 NI
-4332 YTVQAASGLGTRFS
+4332 YTVQAASGLGNRFS
-4346 YSLVSTFPANVETR
+4346 YRLVSTFPASVASR
-4360 FSVVSLDVNRA
+4360 FSAVSIDVNRA
-4371 ALSIS
+4371 ALSITS
-4376 SDIGIATISIYL
+4376 LENLGALTLSVYL

-4399 ATLRYVQIARPAFA
+4399 ATLRYALNVKEQLRFEPAVIELTEVLDSHFGFA
-4413 DATAVV
+4413 IHNLDLAANEAKGADGNITYSLVSIHSSLTNNISVSKNTADDTFFWNPPPLIEQTVSIYIKAVDDSNSNTLIIIHDIQYPPQFVATFSVSATPFSAYTGPVAAVITSGGGGNGGGHVTTTYSVVFSGDKFTVGQGDGIVSLVV
-4419 AGAVLASYTGAVAS
+4419 AQNALTTLTVSVVVDDQYSHVDVSPTLTVGYTVLAGGDDELGLVDVVNKFVITNTGAVAS
-4433 IVSAP
+4433 VANIPPGGNVALVGGGDSFELA
-4438 SGKLT
+4438 GGLLNLT
-4443 LVAGDDNFDLGTNG
+4443 AEVA
-4457 VLSLTMAFAVSTTL
+4457 AATTL
-4471 TASVVVDE
+4471 TARIVVRNSGN
-4479 TPTVPLTTLGYTLAV
+4479 TPVVTLAHILNIGA
-4494 RPCSF
+4494 CSF
-4499 YYGCQPFVDY
+4499 LTGCQPLVDY
-4509 DGGNSG
+4509 DGGSG
-4515 LNSYHYYGG
+4515 GSQNGFNIQNADYNWLSDV
-4524 GTISALGL
+4524 TLAQGL
-4532 SWLADVGL
+4532 VS
-4540 LQSLIVAGADT
+4540 AGADV
-4551 DEVFTVT
+4551 DEVLNVFL
-4558 SFPSSRTPVIAFI
+4558 SGINRYITPVIGFV
-4571 AANISPL
+4571 AAAGVPA
-4578 TVAEAL
+4578 VASLL
-4584 LDAGA
+4584 LDNGA
-4589 EVNVTGYQ
+4589 EVNVAGYRE
-4597 QGNLSG
+4597 GPSVGEDNNL
-4603 ENNNWGVFHYM
+4603 GVFHYIAIGDGVSEASN
-4614 TRQSSSQPLSLIAA
+4614 QSVML
-4628 SSVLISLF
+4628 SLF
-4636 ATRGADI
+4636 ATRGANV
-4643 NQIARVVPSNQYTPV
+4643 NQIARIIPNSMHTPLGNFNDRDTLLGLATV
-4658 DAFDDNYDPILK
+4658 IRT
-4670 LFGGKCL
+4670 FGGKCL
-4677 NDCRTGD
+4677 NNCRTGD
-4684 ITLTAVSFAPGT
+4684 IALAAVSFAPGT

-4727 SVSPAGS
+4727 SVSPTSS

>member
-36 DAKAI
+36 SETEV
-41 RLTATPK
+41 RLPATPK

-78 LRTATKDH
+78 LRTAAKDH

-91 SSVWNNVAANAL
+91 SSVWNNVAAGAL

-171 LRNRPGSFG
+171 LRDRPGSFG

-294 WLSGILS
+294 WLSGVLS

-438 ISGVTTTVTGAIITA
+438 ISGVTTTVTGAIITD

-489 LHSELV
+489 LHSELA

-512 IRNNG
+512 MRNNG

-769 LSLYLTALE
+769 LSLHLTALE

-801 AAALDNTTP
+801 AANLDNTTP

-815 NAGLVAQVNSSGGSG
+815 NAGLVAQVNSSGGAG

-1005 YTGQVAQANSS
+1005 YTGQVAQVNAS
-1016 GGSGTHTY
+1016 GGSGTRTY

-1037 NGSITLLTAIAT
+1037 DGSITLLTAIAT

-1085 TATVA
+1085 TAAVA
-1090 MLTTHDSVLLTL
+1090 MLTTHDSVPLTL

-1130 AVSNNGNIIFNQLI
+1130 AVSNTGNIILNQLI

-1209 TYAIAPP
+1209 TYAIAPA

-1279 TTHGSVPVA
+1279 ATHGS
-1288 LHTAVAVDPLGGA
+1288 
-1301 ITYALL
+1301 
-1307 STFPSNFTANLSFTP
+1307 
-1322 ANGIVS
+1322 
-1328 LTAELTSPQ
+1328 
-1337 EASVYIR
+1337 
-1344 ATTATENA
+1344 
-1352 TLLIELGVVDPPTFA
+1352 
-1367 ATLADAERR
+1367 
-1376 FTTGYTGQVAQ
+1376 
-1387 VNASGGSGTRTY
+1387 
-1399 AFDPAD
+1399 
-1405 GNLTVGTDGSITL
+1405 
-1418 LTAIATPTTLTGT
+1418 
-1431 LAANDG
+1431 
-1437 HPNTP
+1437 
-1442 EVKLTLILTILA
+1442 
-1454 PVSFSP
+1454 
-1460 TATVAMLTTHD
+1460 
-1471 SVLLTL
+1471 
-1477 DQANTQGGFGTKGYA
+1477 
-1492 LVSTHPS
+1492 
-1499 AFGGNIAVSNNG
+1499 
-1511 NIILN
+1511 
-1516 QLITSPITA
+1516 
-1525 SVYVRGTA
+1525 
-1533 AFGGNATLLLTVIA
+1533 
-1547 IDPTPFAAVLDN
+1547 
-1559 SSPMLITGNIGLA
+1559 
-1572 ARVNSSG
+1572 
-1579 GGGTHTYAIAPPN
+1579 
-1592 GNLTVGTDGRI
+1592 
-1603 TLLTASATP
+1603 
-1612 ATLTAT
+1612 
-1618 LTANDGHPNTPA
+1618 
-1630 VVLSL
+1630 
-1635 TLAIVDALG
+1635 
-1644 FTPNKLSIRLTTYGT
+1644 

-1684 FPSNFT
+1684 NPAALVNNFSVK
-1690 ANLSFTPANGI
+1690 ADGVL
-1701 VSLTAELTSPQEASV
+1701 SLTAELTSLQEASV
-1716 YIRATTATENATL
+1716 YIRATTDAATDKATL

-1758 LVAQVNSSGGSG
+1758 LVAQVNTSGGSG

-1790 VVLLTAAATATT
+1790 VILLTAAAAATT

-1814 NTPAVKIT
+1814 NTPEVKIT
-1822 LTLAAILKTPAFADA
+1822 LTLAAILDTPAFADA
-1837 VNKFVITNTGAVAS
+1837 VNKFVITNIGAVAS
-1851 ITNASPVADFT
+1851 VANIPPGGAA
-1862 VIAGGANFTVG
+1862 VLVAGGDSFELAGGLLN
-1873 VGVLS
+1873 L
-1878 LKTAIPAAATLTA
+1878 TAEVAAATTLTA

-1922 DYDGVVFS
+1922 DYDGAGHGRYYVSSSEVGFS
-1930 SDIINFAWVSN
+1930 SDRDSWQAIDVP
-1941 LALAQGL
+1941 LAEALI
-1948 VAAGADVDEM
+1948 AAGADVNERINGDEP
-1958 LNFIFSGVHVDRP
+1958 LLAVARFGSP
-1971 ILEAA
+1971 
-1976 ENGNL
+1976 
-1981 ALASLLVS
+1981 ALASVLLTAGADADAKSDLVRGLTGTTTRNAGIFNYLFLTSSS
-1989 NGAVLTVVGN
+1989 NNFAVGN
-1999 YQHPALSPRYSN
+1999 QLA
-2011 LGVLYYLNDNSSSD
+2011 
-2025 VPSMLSLF
+2025 SLF
-2033 IANGA
+2033 IAAGA
-2038 DVNLISEDIPSHVV
+2038 DVNYQDSSTQ
-2052 VDRTPLD
+2052 TPLD
-2059 AYNSRSKSN
+2059 LFAAFFDPSVRNA
-2068 LAVIVKS
+2068 LIAA
-2075 FGGKCLT
+2075 GGKCFAFCPAGLI
-2082 ECRTGDIALAAVSF
+2082 RLAAVSF
-2096 SPAAVA
+2096 DPVATVAAV
-2102 ATVDTAQTGDIY
+2102 DTTQTGDIY

-2129 IDSVNPVGISSNFSL
+2129 IQSVNPVGVSSSFSL
-2144 VSLDVNRAKLSLS
+2144 ISLDVNRAKLSLS
-2157 SAQSDSYTI
+2157 AAQSDSYTI
-2166 AIAVTDQPSGDKATL
+2166 VVVATDQPSGDKATL
-2181 QYVRSS
+2181 HYARSS
-2187 DDLLFVPS
+2187 DDLVFVPS
-2195 RVAVSVTTH
+2195 RVAALVTTH

-2214 VAVNLGSGAIT
+2214 VAVNLGSDAIT
-2225 YALLSTNP
+2225 YALLSTFP
-2233 AGFTGNINFTPAS
+2233 TAFTGNINFTPAS
-2246 GVLNITN
+2246 GVLSITN
-2253 VISSA
+2253 ALDTV
-2258 IEASL
+2258 IEASI

-2268 TATEN
+2268 TNSEKT
-2273 ATLLIELGVVDP
+2273 TLILEVGAVAP
-2285 SVFAATL
+2285 PTFAAVL
-2292 ADAERRFTTGYTG
+2292 DNSAPLIPTGYAG
-2305 QVAQVN
+2305 LIAQVN
-2311 SSGGSGTRTYAFDPA
+2311 SSGGGGTHSYAFGLPN
-2326 DGNLTVGTNG
+2326 GNLTVGTDG
-2336 SITLLTAIATPTT
+2336 RISLQTLIATPTT
-2349 LTGTLA
+2349 LTGTLT
-2355 ANDGHPNTPEV
+2355 ANDTHPDTPEV
-2366 KLTLALTILAPVSFS
+2366 KLTL
-2381 PTATVAMLTTHDS
+2381 
-2394 VLLTLDQANTQ
+2394 TL
-2405 GGFGTKGYALVSTH
+2405 
-2419 PSDFGGNIAVNS
+2419 
-2431 AGNIILNQL
+2431 
-2440 ITSPI
+2440 
-2445 TASVYVRGTAAFGGT
+2445 
-2460 ATLLLT
+2460 
-2466 VVAEDPPAFAA
+2466 
-2477 VLDNSSPMLITGN
+2477 
-2490 IGLAARVNSSGG
+2490 
-2502 KGTHTYA
+2502 
-2509 IAPAGGNLTVGTD
+2509 
-2522 GRITLLTA
+2522 
-2530 SATPATLTATLTAN
+2530 
-2544 DGHPNTPAVVLSLTL
+2544 
-2559 AIVDALGFTPNKLS
+2559 
-2573 IRLTTY
+2573 
-2579 GTVPVAL
+2579 
-2586 HTAVAVGPLSG
+2586 
-2597 AITYALLSTF
+2597 
-2607 PSNFTANLSFTPA
+2607 
-2620 NGIVSLTA
+2620 
-2628 ELTSPQEASVYIRA
+2628 
-2642 TTATENAT
+2642 
-2650 LLIELGVVDPPTFAA
+2650 
-2665 TLADAE
+2665 
-2671 RRFTTGYTGQ
+2671 
-2681 VAQVN
+2681 
-2686 ASGGSGTRTY
+2686 
-2696 AFDPADGNLTV
+2696 
-2707 GTNGSITLL
+2707 
-2716 TAIATPTTLTGTLAA
+2716 
-2731 NDGHPNTPEVKLTL
+2731 
-2745 ALTILAPVSFSPT
+2745 
-2758 ATVAMLTTHD
+2758 
-2768 SVLLTL
+2768 
-2774 DQANTQGGFGT
+2774 
-2785 KGYALVSTHPS
+2785 
-2796 AFGGNIAVNSAGNI
+2796 
-2810 ILNQLITSP
+2810 
-2819 ITASVYV
+2819 
-2826 RGTAAFGGT
+2826 
-2835 ATLLLTVVAD
+2835 
-2845 DPPAFAANLDNTTP
+2845 
-2859 VLITGNIG
+2859 
-2867 LAARVNSSGGKGTHT
+2867 
-2882 YAIAPAGGNLTV
+2882 
-2894 GTDGRITLLT
+2894 
-2904 ASATPATLTATLT
+2904 
-2917 ANDGH
+2917 
-2922 PNTPA
+2922 
-2927 VVLSLT
+2927 
-2933 LAIVDALGFTPNK
+2933 
-2946 LSIRLTTY
+2946 
-2954 GTVPV
+2954 
-2959 ALHTAVAVDPLS
+2959 
-2971 GAITYALLSTFPS
+2971 
-2984 NFTANLSFTPA
+2984 
-2995 NGIVS
+2995 
-3000 LTAELTSPQ
+3000 
-3009 EASVYI
+3009 
-3015 RATTTTEN
+3015 
-3023 ATLLIELGVVDPPT
+3023 
-3037 FAATLAD
+3037 
-3044 AERRFTTG
+3044 
-3052 YTGQVAQANSSG
+3052 
-3064 GSGTHTYAFDPADG
+3064 
-3078 NLTVGTDGSITLLT
+3078 
-3092 AIATPTTLTGT
+3092 
-3103 LAAND
+3103 
-3108 GHPNTPEV
+3108 
-3116 KLTLALTI
+3116 
-3124 LAPVS
+3124 
-3129 FSPTA
+3129 
-3134 TVAMLTTHD
+3134 
-3143 SVLLTL
+3143 
-3149 DQANT
+3149 
-3154 QGGFGTKGYALVSTH
+3154 
-3169 PSAFGG
+3169 
-3175 NIAVSNNGNII
+3175 AVSN
-3186 LNQLITSPITASVY
+3186 
-3200 VRGSAAFGGNATL
+3200 
-3213 LLTVIAI
+3213 
-3220 DPTPFAAVLDN
+3220 
-3231 SSPMLI
+3231 
-3237 TGNIGLA
+3237 
-3244 ARVNSSGGKGTHTYA
+3244 
-3259 IAPAGGNLTVGTDGR
+3259 
-3274 ITLLTASATPATLTA
+3274 
-3289 TLTANDGHPNTPAVV
+3289 
-3304 LSLTLAIVDALGFTP
+3304 P
-3319 SKLSIRLTTHG
+3319 S
-3330 TVPVALHT
+3330 
-3338 AVAVDPLG
+3338 
-3346 GAITYALLSTN
+3346 
-3357 PAALVDS
+3357 LVD
-3364 FSVKTDGVLSL
+3364 G
-3375 TAELTSPQEASVYI
+3375 
-3389 RATTATENATLLIEL
+3389 
-3404 GVVDPPTFAAVFAD
+3404 
-3418 SSPRAII
+3418 
-3425 GGSGLVAQVNSSGG
+3425 
-3439 SGTRTYAF
+3439 
-3447 DPADGNLTVGTDG
+3447 
-3460 GVVLL
+3460 
-3465 TAAATATTLTGTLT
+3465 
-3479 ANDGHPNTPAVK
+3479 
-3491 ITLTLAAILKTPAF
+3491 
-3505 ADAVNKF
+3505 VNKF
-3512 VITNTGAIASIT
+3512 VITNTGAVASVANIPPGGAAVLVAGGDSFELAGGLLNLTAEVAAATTLTARIVVRNSGNTPVVTLAHILNIGACSFFTGCQPLVAHEGAAYGRHYDSASDVGFSSDRDSWLAIDVPLAEALIAAGADVNERIAGDEPLLAVARFGAVALAEVLLTAGADANAKSDLVKGLTGTTTRNAGIFHHLENAPDANLLASLFVAAGAEVNYQDSSTQTPLDIFAGFFDPSIRNALIAGGGKCNTRCSSVPSLIQLAAVSFDPAEVTEAGTMINSGNIYTVQAASGLGNRFSYRLVSTFPASVASRFSAVSIDVNRAALSLTSLENLGALTLSVYLEVADNTDPVTKATLRYALNVKEQLRFEPAVIELTEVLDSHFGFAIHNLDLAANEAKGADGNITYSLVTVRSQFTNNISVSKNTADDTFFWNPPPLIEQTVSIYIKAEDDSNSNTLIIIHDIQYPPQFVATFSVSATPFSAYTGPVAAVITSGGGGNGAGHVTTTYSVVFSGDKFTVGQGDGIVSLVVAQNALTTLTVSVVIDDQYSHVDVSPTLTIGYTVLAGGAEPSLVDAISKFVITNTGAVASIT
-3524 NASPVA
+3524 NVPPGGNVA
-3530 DFTLIAGGDN
+3530 LVGGGDSFELAGGLLN
-3540 FTIGVGVLSLKTAIP
+3540 LTAEV
-3555 AAATLTASVVV
+3555 AAATTLTARVVV
-3566 PSIPPIT
+3566 RNSGNTPVVT
-3573 LKHVL
+3573 LAHTL
-3578 TVGACS
+3578 AIGACS
-3584 FLTGCQPV
+3584 FLTGCQPL
-3592 VAHDGAI
+3592 VAHDGAGHGR
-3599 YGSFYSGI
+3599 YYS
-3607 STPESISVRNSWQ
+3607 SSSNSKFAPDRDSWQ

-3649 VARFGTPALAS
+3649 VARFGSPALAS
-3660 VLLTAGADADA
+3660 VLLTAGADANA

-3681 GTIQVNAGIFHYLNL
+3681 GATPVNAGIFHHLFLVNFQ
-3696 PGETDANLLAS
+3696 GATTGDQLAS
-3707 MFIAAG
+3707 LFIAAG
-3713 ADVNYL
+3713 ADVNYQ
-3719 DSPSQRT
+3719 DSTSSRQT
-3726 PLGRLAGIGPI
+3726 PLDVFAVSFGLSQDII
-3737 STREILIAAG
+3737 IAVG
-3747 GKCNAFCTIFPDFIQ
+3747 GKCNTRCSAFPSLIQ

-3767 FDPATVVA
+3767 FDPA
-3775 TVNTAQ
+3775 
-3781 TGDIYTVQA
+3781 
-3790 ASGLGTRFVYEID
+3790 
-3803 SVNPVG
+3803 
-3809 VSSNFSLVSLD
+3809 
-3820 VNRAKLSLSSAQ
+3820 
-3832 SDSYTIAIA
+3832 
-3841 VTDQPSGDK
+3841 
-3850 ATLQY
+3850 
-3855 VRSSDDL
+3855 
-3862 LFVPSRV
+3862 
-3869 AVSVTTHH
+3869 
-3877 SVPIALHTAVA
+3877 
-3888 VNLGSGA
+3888 
-3895 ITYALLSTNPA
+3895 
-3906 GFTGNINFT
+3906 
-3915 PASGVLNITNVISSA
+3915 
-3930 IEASLYIRATTAS
+3930 
-3943 EKTTLILEVDAVAP
+3943 
-3957 PAFAAVLDNSS
+3957 
-3968 PLILTGYTGLVAQVN
+3968 
-3983 SSGGGGTHT
+3983 
-3992 YAIAP
+3992 
-3997 ANGNLTV
+3997 
-4004 GTDGRITL
+4004 
-4012 QTLIATP
+4012 
-4019 TTLSATL
+4019 
-4026 TANDGHPN
+4026 
-4034 TPAVV
+4034 
-4039 LSLTLAVIP
+4039 
-4048 PSFGNA
+4048 
-4054 YDRVVTAYT
+4054 VVTE
-4063 GAVATIIAGDGDL
+4063 AG
-4076 TLVFGGDNFTVG
+4076 TMIN
-4088 TNGVLS
+4088 
-4094 LTTTLT
+4094 
-4100 AASTL
+4100 
-4105 TASVLV
+4105 
-4111 SDSSSTP
+4111 
-4118 IITLGYTLNV
+4118 
-4128 GPCSFFDGCQPS
+4128 
-4140 VNYDGV
+4140 
-4146 VFDSGIINFA
+4146 SG
-4156 WVSNLALAQG
+4156 
-4166 LVAAGAD
+4166 
-4173 VDEMFNFIFN
+4173 
-4183 GVYVDRPILEAAE
+4183 
-4196 NGNLALASLLVS
+4196 
-4208 NGAVLTV
+4208 
-4215 VGNYQHPALGSSYSN
+4215 
-4230 LGVLYYLNDNSSS
+4230 
-4243 DVPSMLSLF
+4243 
-4252 ITNGADVNLISEDI
+4252 
-4266 PSNVVVDR
+4266 
-4274 TPLDVYNSSSKSN
+4274 
-4287 LAVIVKSF
+4287 
-4295 GGKCLTECR
+4295 
-4304 TGDIALTAV
+4304 
-4313 SFNPAALTAT
+4313 
-4323 AVAAVGKNI
+4323 NI
-4332 YTVQAASGLGTRFS
+4332 YTVQAASGLGNRFS
-4346 YSLVSTFPANVETR
+4346 YRLVSTFPASVASR
-4360 FSVVSLDVNRA
+4360 FSAVSIDVNRA
-4371 ALSIS
+4371 ALSITS
-4376 SDIGIATISIYL
+4376 LENLGALTLSVYL

-4399 ATLRYVQIARPAFA
+4399 ATLRYALNVKEQLRFEPAVIELTEVLDSHFGFA
-4413 DATAVV
+4413 IHNLDLAANEAKGADGNITYSLVSIHSSLTNNISVSKNTADDTFFWNPPPLIEQTVSIYIKAVDDSNSNTLIIIHDIQYPPQFVATFSVSATPFSAYTGPVAAVITSGGGGNGAGHVTTTYSVVFSGDKFTVGQGDGIVSLVV
-4419 AGAVLASYTGAVAS
+4419 AQNALTTLTVSVVIDDQYSHVDVSPTLTIGYTVLAGGAEPGLVDAISKFVITNTGAVAS
-4433 IVSAP
+4433 ITNVPPGGNVALVGGGDSFELA
-4438 SGKLT
+4438 GGLLNLT
-4443 LVAGDDNFDLGTNG
+4443 AEVA
-4457 VLSLTMAFAVSTTL
+4457 AATTL
-4471 TASVVVDE
+4471 TARVVVRNSGN
-4479 TPTVPLTTLGYTLAV
+4479 TPVVTLAHILNIGA
-4494 RPCSF
+4494 CSF
-4499 YYGCQPFVDY
+4499 LTGCQPLVDY
-4509 DGGNSG
+4509 DGGSG
-4515 LNSYHYYGG
+4515 GSQNGFSIQNADYNWLSDV
-4524 GTISALGL
+4524 TLAQGL
-4532 SWLADVGL
+4532 VS
-4540 LQSLIVAGADT
+4540 AGADV
-4551 DEVFTVT
+4551 DEVLNVFL
-4558 SFPSSRTPVIAFI
+4558 SGINRYITPVIGFV
-4571 AANISPL
+4571 AAAGVPA
-4578 TVAEAL
+4578 VASLL
-4584 LDAGA
+4584 LDNGA
-4589 EVNVTGYQ
+4589 EVNVAGYRE
-4597 QGNLSG
+4597 GPSVGEDNNL
-4603 ENNNWGVFHYM
+4603 GVFHYIAIGVGV
-4614 TRQSSSQPLSLIAA
+4614 SEASNQPVML
-4628 SSVLISLF
+4628 SLF
-4636 ATRGADI
+4636 ATRGANV
-4643 NQIARVVPSNQYTPV
+4643 NQIASRIPDSMYTPLGNFN
-4658 DAFDDNYDPILK
+4658 DRDIL
-4670 LFGGKCL
+4670 LGLATVIRTFGGKCL
-4677 NDCRTGD
+4677 NNCRTGD
-4684 ITLTAVSFAPGT
+4684 IALATVSFNPGT

-4749 LNVGTALGSSRP
+4749 LNVGTALGGSRP

>member
-78 LRTATKDH
+78 LRKATKDH

-171 LRNRPGSFG
+171 LRDRPGSFG

-489 LHSELV
+489 LHSELA

-512 IRNNG
+512 MRNNG

-661 ATAQSTP
+661 VTAQSTP

-1005 YTGQVAQANSS
+1005 YTGQVAQ
-1016 GGSGTHTY
+1016 
-1024 AFDPADGNLTVGT
+1024 
-1037 NGSITLLTAIAT
+1037 
-1049 PTTLTGTLAAND
+1049 
-1061 GHPNTPEVKLT
+1061 
-1072 LALTILAP
+1072 
-1080 VSFSP
+1080 
-1085 TATVA
+1085 
-1090 MLTTHDSVLLTL
+1090 
-1102 DQANTQGGFGTKGY
+1102 
-1116 ALVSTHPSAFGGNI
+1116 
-1130 AVSNNGNIIFNQLI
+1130 
-1144 TSPITASVYVRGSAA
+1144 
-1159 FGGNA
+1159 
-1164 TLLLTVIAID
+1164 
-1174 PTPFAAV
+1174 
-1181 LDDTSP
+1181 
-1187 IVITGNTGLVA
+1187 
-1198 QVNSS
+1198 
-1203 GGGGTH
+1203 
-1209 TYAIAPP
+1209 
-1216 NGNLTVGTDGRITLL
+1216 
-1231 TAVVTPATLL
+1231 
-1241 ATLTAND
+1241 
-1248 GHPNTPAVVLNL
+1248 
-1260 TLRVLN
+1260 
-1266 ILSFSPSKLSIQL
+1266 
-1279 TTHGSVPVA
+1279 
-1288 LHTAVAVDPLGGA
+1288 
-1301 ITYALL
+1301 
-1307 STFPSNFTANLSFTP
+1307 
-1322 ANGIVS
+1322 
-1328 LTAELTSPQ
+1328 
-1337 EASVYIR
+1337 
-1344 ATTATENA
+1344 
-1352 TLLIELGVVDPPTFA
+1352 
-1367 ATLADAERR
+1367 
-1376 FTTGYTGQVAQ
+1376 
-1387 VNASGGSGTRTY
+1387 
-1399 AFDPAD
+1399 
-1405 GNLTVGTDGSITL
+1405 
-1418 LTAIATPTTLTGT
+1418 
-1431 LAANDG
+1431 
-1437 HPNTP
+1437 
-1442 EVKLTLILTILA
+1442 
-1454 PVSFSP
+1454 
-1460 TATVAMLTTHD
+1460 
-1471 SVLLTL
+1471 
-1477 DQANTQGGFGTKGYA
+1477 
-1492 LVSTHPS
+1492 
-1499 AFGGNIAVSNNG
+1499 
-1511 NIILN
+1511 
-1516 QLITSPITA
+1516 
-1525 SVYVRGTA
+1525 
-1533 AFGGNATLLLTVIA
+1533 
-1547 IDPTPFAAVLDN
+1547 
-1559 SSPMLITGNIGLA
+1559 
-1572 ARVNSSG
+1572 
-1579 GGGTHTYAIAPPN
+1579 
-1592 GNLTVGTDGRI
+1592 
-1603 TLLTASATP
+1603 
-1612 ATLTAT
+1612 
-1618 LTANDGHPNTPA
+1618 
-1630 VVLSL
+1630 
-1635 TLAIVDALG
+1635 
-1644 FTPNKLSIRLTTYGT
+1644 
-1659 VPVALHTA
+1659 
-1667 VAVDPLSGAI
+1667 
-1677 TYALLST
+1677 
-1684 FPSNFT
+1684 
-1690 ANLSFTPANGI
+1690 
-1701 VSLTAELTSPQEASV
+1701 
-1716 YIRATTATENATL
+1716 
-1729 LIELGVVDP
+1729 
-1738 PAFAAVFADSS
+1738 
-1749 LQAIIGGSG
+1749 
-1758 LVAQVNSSGGSG
+1758 
-1770 TRTYAFD
+1770 
-1777 PADGNLTVGTDGG
+1777 
-1790 VVLLTAAATATT
+1790 
-1802 LTGTLTA
+1802 
-1809 NDGHP
+1809 
-1814 NTPAVKIT
+1814 
-1822 LTLAAILKTPAFADA
+1822 
-1837 VNKFVITNTGAVAS
+1837 
-1851 ITNASPVADFT
+1851 
-1862 VIAGGANFTVG
+1862 
-1873 VGVLS
+1873 
-1878 LKTAIPAAATLTA
+1878 
-1891 SVVVPSLPL
+1891 
-1900 ITLKHVLT
+1900 
-1908 VGACSFLTGCQPLV
+1908 
-1922 DYDGVVFS
+1922 
-1930 SDIINFAWVSN
+1930 
-1941 LALAQGL
+1941 
-1948 VAAGADVDEM
+1948 
-1958 LNFIFSGVHVDRP
+1958 
-1971 ILEAA
+1971 
-1976 ENGNL
+1976 
-1981 ALASLLVS
+1981 
-1989 NGAVLTVVGN
+1989 
-1999 YQHPALSPRYSN
+1999 
-2011 LGVLYYLNDNSSSD
+2011 
-2025 VPSMLSLF
+2025 
-2033 IANGA
+2033 
-2038 DVNLISEDIPSHVV
+2038 
-2052 VDRTPLD
+2052 
-2059 AYNSRSKSN
+2059 
-2068 LAVIVKS
+2068 
-2075 FGGKCLT
+2075 
-2082 ECRTGDIALAAVSF
+2082 
-2096 SPAAVA
+2096 
-2102 ATVDTAQTGDIY
+2102 
-2114 TVQAASGLGTRFVYE
+2114 
-2129 IDSVNPVGISSNFSL
+2129 
-2144 VSLDVNRAKLSLS
+2144 
-2157 SAQSDSYTI
+2157 
-2166 AIAVTDQPSGDKATL
+2166 
-2181 QYVRSS
+2181 
-2187 DDLLFVPS
+2187 
-2195 RVAVSVTTH
+2195 
-2204 HSVPIALHTA
+2204 
-2214 VAVNLGSGAIT
+2214 
-2225 YALLSTNP
+2225 
-2233 AGFTGNINFTPAS
+2233 
-2246 GVLNITN
+2246 
-2253 VISSA
+2253 
-2258 IEASL
+2258 
-2263 YIRAT
+2263 
-2268 TATEN
+2268 
-2273 ATLLIELGVVDP
+2273 
-2285 SVFAATL
+2285 
-2292 ADAERRFTTGYTG
+2292 
-2305 QVAQVN
+2305 
-2311 SSGGSGTRTYAFDPA
+2311 
-2326 DGNLTVGTNG
+2326 
-2336 SITLLTAIATPTT
+2336 
-2349 LTGTLA
+2349 
-2355 ANDGHPNTPEV
+2355 
-2366 KLTLALTILAPVSFS
+2366 
-2381 PTATVAMLTTHDS
+2381 
-2394 VLLTLDQANTQ
+2394 
-2405 GGFGTKGYALVSTH
+2405 
-2419 PSDFGGNIAVNS
+2419 
-2431 AGNIILNQL
+2431 
-2440 ITSPI
+2440 
-2445 TASVYVRGTAAFGGT
+2445 
-2460 ATLLLT
+2460 
-2466 VVAEDPPAFAA
+2466 
-2477 VLDNSSPMLITGN
+2477 
-2490 IGLAARVNSSGG
+2490 
-2502 KGTHTYA
+2502 
-2509 IAPAGGNLTVGTD
+2509 
-2522 GRITLLTA
+2522 
-2530 SATPATLTATLTAN
+2530 
-2544 DGHPNTPAVVLSLTL
+2544 
-2559 AIVDALGFTPNKLS
+2559 
-2573 IRLTTY
+2573 
-2579 GTVPVAL
+2579 
-2586 HTAVAVGPLSG
+2586 
-2597 AITYALLSTF
+2597 
-2607 PSNFTANLSFTPA
+2607 
-2620 NGIVSLTA
+2620 
-2628 ELTSPQEASVYIRA
+2628 
-2642 TTATENAT
+2642 
-2650 LLIELGVVDPPTFAA
+2650 
-2665 TLADAE
+2665 
-2671 RRFTTGYTGQ
+2671 
-2681 VAQVN
+2681 VN

-2796 AFGGNIAVNSAGNI
+2796 AFGGNIAVS
-2810 ILNQLITSP
+2810 
-2819 ITASVYV
+2819 
-2826 RGTAAFGGT
+2826 
-2835 ATLLLTVVAD
+2835 
-2845 DPPAFAANLDNTTP
+2845 NT
-2859 VLITGNIG
+2859 
-2867 LAARVNSSGGKGTHT
+2867 
-2882 YAIAPAGGNLTV
+2882 
-2894 GTDGRITLLT
+2894 
-2904 ASATPATLTATLT
+2904 
-2917 ANDGH
+2917 
-2922 PNTPA
+2922 
-2927 VVLSLT
+2927 
-2933 LAIVDALGFTPNK
+2933 
-2946 LSIRLTTY
+2946 
-2954 GTVPV
+2954 
-2959 ALHTAVAVDPLS
+2959 
-2971 GAITYALLSTFPS
+2971 
-2984 NFTANLSFTPA
+2984 
-2995 NGIVS
+2995 
-3000 LTAELTSPQ
+3000 
-3009 EASVYI
+3009 
-3015 RATTTTEN
+3015 
-3023 ATLLIELGVVDPPT
+3023 
-3037 FAATLAD
+3037 
-3044 AERRFTTG
+3044 
-3052 YTGQVAQANSSG
+3052 
-3064 GSGTHTYAFDPADG
+3064 
-3078 NLTVGTDGSITLLT
+3078 
-3092 AIATPTTLTGT
+3092 
-3103 LAAND
+3103 
-3108 GHPNTPEV
+3108 
-3116 KLTLALTI
+3116 
-3124 LAPVS
+3124 
-3129 FSPTA
+3129 
-3134 TVAMLTTHD
+3134 
-3143 SVLLTL
+3143 
-3149 DQANT
+3149 
-3154 QGGFGTKGYALVSTH
+3154 
-3169 PSAFGG
+3169 
-3175 NIAVSNNGNII
+3175 GNII

-3220 DPTPFAAVLDN
+3220 DPTPFAAVLDDT
-3231 SSPMLI
+3231 SPIVI
-3237 TGNIGLA
+3237 TGNTGLVA
-3244 ARVNSSGGKGTHTYA
+3244 QVNSSGGGGTHTYA

-3274 ITLLTASATPATLTA
+3274 ITLLTAVVTPATLLA

-3304 LSLTLAIVDALGFTP
+3304 LNLTLRVLNILSFSP
-3319 SKLSIRLTTHG
+3319 SKLSIQLTTHG
-3330 TVPVALHT
+3330 SVPVALHT

-3389 RATTATENATLLIEL
+3389 RATTDAATDKATLLIEL
-3404 GVVDPPTFAAVFAD
+3404 GVVDPPAFAAVFAD
-3418 SSPRAII
+3418 SSLQAII
-3425 GGSGLVAQVNSSGG
+3425 GGSGLVAQVNTSGG

-3465 TAAATATTLTGTLT
+3465 TAAAAATTLTGTLT
-3479 ANDGHPNTPAVK
+3479 ANDGHPNTPEVK
-3491 ITLTLAAILKTPAF
+3491 ITLTLAAILDTPAF

-3512 VITNTGAIASIT
+3512 VITNIGAVASIT

-3530 DFTLIAGGDN
+3530 DFTVIAGGDN
-3540 FTIGVGVLSLKTAIP
+3540 FTVGVGVLSLKTAIP

-3566 PSIPPIT
+3566 PSLPLIT

-3584 FLTGCQPV
+3584 FLTGCQPL
-3592 VAHDGAI
+3592 VAHDGAGHGR
-3599 YGSFYSGI
+3599 YYR
-3607 STPESISVRNSWQ
+3607 STNEPNDVGLSSDRDSWL
-3620 AINVTL
+3620 AIDVPL
-3626 ARALIAAG
+3626 AEALIAAG

-3641 NGDEPLLA
+3641 AGDEPLLA

-3660 VLLTAGADADA
+3660 VLLTAGADANA
-3671 KSDLVFGDSS
+3671 KSDLVRGLN
-3681 GTIQVNAGIFHYLNL
+3681 GTTTQNAGIFHYLFIVTFQ
-3696 PGETDANLLAS
+3696 GGTTGDQLAS
-3707 MFIAAG
+3707 LFVAAG
-3713 ADVNYL
+3713 ADVNYQDT
-3719 DSPSQRT
+3719 DSQT
-3726 PLGRLAGIGPI
+3726 PLDVFSNRALLSEDII
-3737 STREILIAAG
+3737 IAVG
-3747 GKCNAFCTIFPDFIQ
+3747 GKCNVLCILSPSFIR

-3767 FDPATVVA
+3767 FDPVA
-3775 TVNTAQ
+3775 TVAAADTTQ

-3790 ASGLGTRFVYEID
+3790 ASGLGNRFVYEIQ

-3809 VSSNFSLVSLD
+3809 VSSNFSLISLD
-3820 VNRAKLSLSSAQ
+3820 VNRAKLSLSAAQ
-3832 SDSYTIAIA
+3832 SDSYTIVIVA
-3841 VTDQPSGDK
+3841 TDQPAGDK

-3855 VRSSDDL
+3855 IRSSDDL

-3869 AVSVTTHH
+3869 AALVTTHH

-3930 IEASLYIRATTAS
+3930 IEASIYIRATTNS
-3943 EKTTLILEVDAVAP
+3943 EKITLILEVGAVAP
-3957 PAFAAVLDNSS
+3957 LTFAAVLDNSA
-3968 PLILTGYTGLVAQVN
+3968 PLILTGYAGLIAQVN
-3983 SSGGGGTHT
+3983 SSGGGGTHS
-3992 YAIAP
+3992 YAFGLP
-3997 ANGNLTV
+3997 NGNLTV
-4004 GTDGRITL
+4004 GTDGRISL

-4019 TTLSATL
+4019 TTLTGTL
-4026 TANDGHPN
+4026 TANDTHPDTPEVKLTLTLAVSNPSLVDGVNKFVITNTGAVASVANIPPGGAAVLVAGGDSFELAGGLLNLTAEVAAATTLTARIVVSNSGN
-4034 TPAVV
+4034 TPAV
-4039 LSLTLAVIP
+4039 TLAHTLAIGAC
-4048 PSFGNA
+4048 SFLTGCQPLVAHAGAA
-4054 YDRVVTAYT
+4054 YGRHYGAAASEVGFRSDRDSWLAIDVPLAQALIAA
-4063 GAVATIIAGDGDL
+4063 GADVNERIAGDEPL
-4076 TLVFGGDNFTVG
+4076 LAVARFGTPAV
-4088 TNGVLS
+4088 
-4094 LTTTLT
+4094 
-4100 AASTL
+4100 
-4105 TASVLV
+4105 ASVLLTAGADADAK
-4111 SDSSSTP
+4111 SDLVRGLTGTTTRNAGIFHYLLLTP
-4118 IITLGYTLNV
+4118 FN
-4128 GPCSFFDGCQPS
+4128 
-4140 VNYDGV
+4140 N
-4146 VFDSGIINFA
+4146 
-4156 WVSNLALAQG
+4156 NLAAGNQLAS
-4166 LVAAGAD
+4166 LFVAAGAD
-4173 VDEMFNFIFN
+4173 VNYLDT
-4183 GVYVDRPILEAAE
+4183 
-4196 NGNLALASLLVS
+4196 S
-4208 NGAVLTV
+4208 N
-4215 VGNYQHPALGSSYSN
+4215 Q
-4230 LGVLYYLNDNSSS
+4230 
-4243 DVPSMLSLF
+4243 
-4252 ITNGADVNLISEDI
+4252 
-4266 PSNVVVDR
+4266 
-4274 TPLDVYNSSSKSN
+4274 TPLDVIAPYPSFFSN
-4287 LAVIVKSF
+4287 DILIAA
-4295 GGKCLTECR
+4295 GGKCFVNCNL
-4304 TGDIALTAV
+4304 GDFIRLAAV
-4313 SFNPAALTAT
+4313 SFDPAT
-4323 AVAAVGKNI
+4323 
-4332 YTVQAASGLGTRFS
+4332 
-4346 YSLVSTFPANVETR
+4346 
-4360 FSVVSLDVNRA
+4360 
-4371 ALSIS
+4371 
-4376 SDIGIATISIYL
+4376 
-4388 EVADNT
+4388 
-4394 DPVTK
+4394 
-4399 ATLRYVQIARPAFA
+4399 
-4413 DATAVV
+4413 VV
-4419 AGAVLASYTGAVAS
+4419 ATV
-4433 IVSAP
+4433 
-4438 SGKLT
+4438 
-4443 LVAGDDNFDLGTNG
+4443 N
-4457 VLSLTMAFAVSTTL
+4457 TT
-4471 TASVVVDE
+4471 
-4479 TPTVPLTTLGYTLAV
+4479 
-4494 RPCSF
+4494 
-4499 YYGCQPFVDY
+4499 Q
-4509 DGGNSG
+4509 
-4515 LNSYHYYGG
+4515 
-4524 GTISALGL
+4524 
-4532 SWLADVGL
+4532 
-4540 LQSLIVAGADT
+4540 
-4551 DEVFTVT
+4551 
-4558 SFPSSRTPVIAFI
+4558 
-4571 AANISPL
+4571 
-4578 TVAEAL
+4578 
-4584 LDAGA
+4584 
-4589 EVNVTGYQ
+4589 
-4597 QGNLSG
+4597 
-4603 ENNNWGVFHYM
+4603 
-4614 TRQSSSQPLSLIAA
+4614 
-4628 SSVLISLF
+4628 
-4636 ATRGADI
+4636 
-4643 NQIARVVPSNQYTPV
+4643 
-4658 DAFDDNYDPILK
+4658 
-4670 LFGGKCL
+4670 
-4677 NDCRTGD
+4677 
-4684 ITLTAVSFAPGT
+4684 
-4696 VTVTVGDTDTGD
+4696 TGD

-4727 SVSPAGS
+4727 SVSPTSS